1 MQGRVNKS
9 GMVHF
14 LLGLVSSRATGQLIG
29 LIAVLSIV
37 WFAGRIV
44 GLDTTDKKLIAMG
57 AVTAVFILF
66 IFIRWLWTKRSGDKL
81 ASELAS
87 HNAGSS
93 AELDEIKEKMQ
104 EALGSLKASHLGAG
118 YRGNTALYALPWYMI
133 IGPSATGKSTLFANS
148 GLHFPYSNSS
158 ELHIQGFGGT
168 RNCDWW
174 FSDQAILIDTA
185 GRYTTEQ
192 SENKEWL
199 SFLNLLKKYRPK
211 LPINGVMVAISVAD
225 VLTSDSEEIRH
236 HVKLVR
242 ERIEE
247 LITEL
252 GVIFPVYITFTKT
265 DLISGFEPFFND
277 LTEKEREQVWG
288 AYLLDISEDQQNDP
302 AEMFELRMEE
312 LYARLCEQRMGKVA
326 RERNEHR
333 KQLIL
338 DFPNQFKSA
347 STKLTEFVNLLF
359 KSNPYQEVP
368 WFAGVYFTSGTQE
381 GTPIERVNNGVRDQ
395 FGVVVVE
402 QKQESITQSYF
413 INRVFNDVIF
423 KLQDLTRGN
432 RKKRLVGRWL
442 KGLTVTTGL
451 ASIAAI
457 TALLIT
463 SYTSNQL
470 LLNQGEAR
478 VKAIV
483 EVNVNKAKDDQKLA
497 ATLALFEHYQELMSY
512 EQQLPWY
519 FIFGIYEGD
528 ETTQSVAT
536 VLFNQLNQLIT
547 LPAQKHV
554 LAQLKQ
560 HDGQW
565 NSDDPDARAGIRQ
578 TYYDALKLHLM
589 LSAHPEHK
597 EPDFAK
603 LQLLTFIGEHF
614 NIDLSA
620 KEDAPIYN
628 QLTALL
634 DLYLENVSADI
645 AQPGSIMFWQL
656 NETAV
661 YAARNNLNTQPE
673 AQPLYQQ
680 IMTSFAERKKALQ
693 LNQFMSANNRDV
705 LKSNFEIPYV
715 YTDAGWR
722 EYVYPEINRISRLV
736 FSGDWVM
743 GTSNE
748 EGQNAVDEAQADAL
762 AKAMRAYYFKDYGN
776 TWFEFLNSI
785 EVPAFRDLNDASIDF
800 ARLSSNDGPLIDLM
814 TLVNTNILLAD
825 EPSAVT
831 ANNDKI
837 ATLVAG
843 ASDAAQKK
851 VAKGKIAKQA
861 ISSKPDFSQMSTVRA
876 PELES
881 RFADLRRFTQ
891 NDENKR
897 SSDYMGQYISSL
909 SSIHSDIKAM
919 AASNEDDG
927 QAMSFVQDLLSGNN
941 QTNALQSSWI
951 IIESQTRALDPQTKE
966 TLDKLFK
973 APLQAGIATIMV
985 KARNQL
991 NEAWDNQVYTMY
1003 SNSIAGK
1010 YPFNLT
1016 GPDAAIADVSEF
1028 LNTETGILWNFINTQ
1043 LKPFMKVRRGVWK
1056 EKLWNGVGI
1065 GFNKELLSGLTK
1077 ANKVSR
1083 SLFTN
1088 GSDTAGFNFQMM
1100 PVPQRGIR
1108 ETFLGFSEQGYRY
1121 RNEPE
1126 EWRNFSWP
1134 GRGAAEKAVLYGL
1147 DNKGNR
1153 ISIEQDG
1160 PWALLKVLND
1170 ANVKWIKGTEFLAT
1184 WDLKDKSEHELKV
1197 QFSLKSGRNSGIFSK
1212 YMLTSFA
1219 LPNSLFSPSPQ
1230 FANANKNT
1238 VQ

>member
-9 GMVHF
+9 GLVHF

-29 LIAVLSIV
+29 LIAVLSII

-44 GLDTTDKKLIAMG
+44 GLDTTDKKLIAMA
-57 AVTAVFILF
+57 AVTAVFIVF

-104 EALGSLKASHLGAG
+104 EALSSLKASHLGAG

-148 GLHFPYSNSS
+148 GLHFPYSNSN

-199 SFLNLLKKYRPK
+199 SFLSLLKKYRPK

-225 VLTSDSEEIRH
+225 VLTSDSEEIRQ

-247 LITEL
+247 LITQL

-277 LTEKEREQVWG
+277 LTEKEREQVFG

-302 AEMFELRMEE
+302 AEMFEVRMGE
-312 LYARLCEQRMGKVA
+312 LYQRLCEQRLSKVA

-359 KSNPYQEVP
+359 KANPYQEVP

-381 GTPIERVNNGVRDQ
+381 GTPIERITNGVRDQ
-395 FGVVVVE
+395 FGAVVVE

-442 KGLTVTTGL
+442 KGLTVTSGL
-451 ASIAAI
+451 ASIAAV

-483 EVNVNKAKDDQKLA
+483 EANVNKAKDEQKLA
-497 ATLALFEHYQELMSY
+497 ATLDLFEHYQSLNNY
-512 EQQLPWY
+512 EKQLPWY

-528 ETTQSVAT
+528 ETLTSVSQ

-547 LPAQKHV
+547 LPAEKQT
-554 LAQLKQ
+554 LAQLKEFEAI
-560 HDGQW
+560 W
-565 NSDDPDARAGIRQ
+565 SADDADARAASRQ
-578 TYYDALKLHLM
+578 AYYDSLKLHLM

-597 EPDFAK
+597 DDDFAK
-603 LQLLTFIGEHF
+603 QQLLSFISQHF
-614 NIDLSA
+614 NIEIDAQADSPITSQLNDLV
-620 KEDAPIYN
+620 
-628 QLTALL
+628 
-634 DLYLENVSADI
+634 DLYLANISTDLEN
-645 AQPGSIMFWQL
+645 PGEILFWQN

-661 YAARNNLNTQPE
+661 LNARNSLNTQPE
-673 AQPLYQQ
+673 AEPLYQQ
-680 IMTSFAERKKALQ
+680 IISSFAERKKAIQ
-693 LNQFMSANNRDV
+693 LKQFMAAKNRDV
-705 LKSNFEIPYV
+705 LQSNFSIPYV
-715 YTDAGWR
+715 YTNAGWQ
-722 EYVYPEINRISRLV
+722 EYVYPEIKRISRLV

-748 EGQNAVDEAQADAL
+748 SGQNAVDEAQADAL
-762 AKAMRAYYFKDYGN
+762 AKAMRSYYFKDYGN
-776 TWFEFLNSI
+776 TWFAFLNSI
-785 EVPAFRDLNDASIDF
+785 KVPTFRDLNDASINF
-800 ARLSSNDGPLIDLM
+800 ARLSSTDGPLIDLM
-814 TLVNTNILLAD
+814 TLVNDNIVVAD
-825 EPSAVT
+825 KPSAVS

-837 ATLVAG
+837 ATILSG
-843 ASDAAQKK
+843 ATDTAAKK
-851 VAKGKIAKQA
+851 VAKGKLAKQVA
-861 ISSKPDFSQMSTVRA
+861 ERPDFSQVSTVRA
-876 PELES
+876 PELET
-881 RFADLRRFTQ
+881 RFADLRRFSQ
-891 NDENKR
+891 HDEDKQM
-897 SSDYMGQYISSL
+897 SDYMSQYVSSL

-919 AASNEDDG
+919 AASNEDDA
-927 QAMSFVQDLLSGNN
+927 QAMVFVQDLLSGNS
-941 QTNALQSSWI
+941 QDNALQSSWI
-951 IIESQTRALDPQTKE
+951 IIESQTRALDPETKD
-966 TLDKLFK
+966 TLDVLFK
-973 APLQAGIATIMV
+973 APLQSGIASIMA
-985 KARNQL
+985 KARSQL
-991 NEAWDNQVYTMY
+991 NEEWENQVYTMY

-1028 LNTETGILWNFINTQ
+1028 LNSETGVLWNFINSQ
-1043 LKPFMKVRRGVWK
+1043 LKPFMKVRRGVWE
-1056 EKLWNGVGI
+1056 EKQWNGVGI
-1065 GFNKELLSGLTK
+1065 GFNQELLDGLTK
-1077 ANKVSR
+1077 ANKVTR
-1083 SLFTN
+1083 SLFLN
-1088 GSDTAGFNFQMM
+1088 GSDAAGFNFQMM
-1100 PVPQRGIR
+1100 PVPQKGIR
-1108 ETFLGFSEQGYRY
+1108 ETYLGFSEQGYRY

-1134 GRGAAEKAVLYGL
+1134 GRGAAEKAILYGL
-1147 DNKGNR
+1147 DNAGR
-1153 ISIEQDG
+1153 RVTIEQDG
-1160 PWALLKVLND
+1160 PWALLKVLNE

-1184 WDLKDKSEHELKV
+1184 WELVDKSEQSLTV

-1219 LPNSLFSPSPQ
+1219 LPNSLFAPKPQ
-1230 FANANKNT
+1230 LAQASRAS

>member
-9 GMVHF
+9 GLVHF

-29 LIAVLSIV
+29 LIAVLSII

-44 GLDTTDKKLIAMG
+44 GLDTTDKKLIAMA
-57 AVTAVFILF
+57 AVTAVFIVF

-104 EALGSLKASHLGAG
+104 EALSSLKASHLGAG

-148 GLHFPYSNSS
+148 GLHFPYSNSN

-199 SFLNLLKKYRPK
+199 SFLSLLKKYRPK

-225 VLTSDSEEIRH
+225 VLTSDSEEIRQ

-247 LITEL
+247 LITQL

-277 LTEKEREQVWG
+277 LTEKEREQVFG

-302 AEMFELRMEE
+302 AEMFEVRMEE
-312 LYARLCEQRMGKVA
+312 LYQRLCEQRLSKVA

-359 KSNPYQEVP
+359 KANPYQEVP

-381 GTPIERVNNGVRDQ
+381 GTPIERITNGVRDQ
-395 FGVVVVE
+395 FGAVVVE

-442 KGLTVTTGL
+442 KGLTVTSGL
-451 ASIAAI
+451 ASIAAV

-483 EVNVNKAKDDQKLA
+483 EANVNKAKDEQKLA
-497 ATLALFEHYQELMSY
+497 ATLDLFEHYQSLNNY
-512 EQQLPWY
+512 EKQLPWY

-528 ETTQSVAT
+528 ETLTSVSQ

-547 LPAQKHV
+547 LPAEKQT
-554 LAQLKQ
+554 LAQLKEFEAI
-560 HDGQW
+560 W
-565 NSDDPDARAGIRQ
+565 SADDADARAASRQ
-578 TYYDALKLHLM
+578 AYYDALKLHLM

-597 EPDFAK
+597 DNEFAK
-603 LQLLTFIGEHF
+603 QQLLSFISQHF
-614 NIDLSA
+614 NIEIDAQADSPITSQLNDLV
-620 KEDAPIYN
+620 
-628 QLTALL
+628 
-634 DLYLENVSADI
+634 DLYLANISTDLEN
-645 AQPGSIMFWQL
+645 PGEILFWQN

-661 YAARNNLNTQPE
+661 LNARNSLNTQPE
-673 AQPLYQQ
+673 AEPLYQQ
-680 IMTSFAERKKALQ
+680 IISSFAERKKAIQ
-693 LNQFMSANNRDV
+693 LKQFMAAKNRDV
-705 LKSNFEIPYV
+705 LKSNFSIPYV
-715 YTDAGWR
+715 YTNAGWQ
-722 EYVYPEINRISRLV
+722 EYVYPEIKRISRLV

-748 EGQNAVDEAQADAL
+748 SGQNAVDEAQADAL
-762 AKAMRAYYFKDYGN
+762 AKAMRSYYFKDYGN
-776 TWFEFLNSI
+776 TWFAFLNSI
-785 EVPAFRDLNDASIDF
+785 KVPTFRDLNDASINF
-800 ARLSSNDGPLIDLM
+800 ARLSSTDGPLIDLM
-814 TLVNTNILLAD
+814 TLVNDNIVVAD
-825 EPSAVT
+825 KPSAVS

-837 ATLVAG
+837 ATILSG
-843 ASDAAQKK
+843 ATDTAAKK
-851 VAKGKIAKQA
+851 VAKGKLAKQVA
-861 ISSKPDFSQMSTVRA
+861 ERPDFSQVSTVRA
-876 PELES
+876 PELET
-881 RFADLRRFTQ
+881 RFADLRRFSQ
-891 NDENKR
+891 HDEDKQM
-897 SSDYMGQYISSL
+897 SDYMSQYISSL

-919 AASNEDDG
+919 AASNEDDA
-927 QAMSFVQDLLSGNN
+927 QAMVFVQDLLSGNS
-941 QTNALQSSWI
+941 QDNALQSSWI
-951 IIESQTRALDPQTKE
+951 IIESQTRALDPETKD
-966 TLDKLFK
+966 TLDVLFK
-973 APLQAGIATIMV
+973 APLQSGIASIMA
-985 KARNQL
+985 KARSQL
-991 NEAWDNQVYTMY
+991 NEEWENQVYTMY

-1028 LNTETGILWNFINTQ
+1028 LNSETGVLWNFINSQ
-1043 LKPFMKVRRGVWK
+1043 LKPFMKVRRGVWE
-1056 EKLWNGVGI
+1056 EKQWNGVGI
-1065 GFNKELLSGLTK
+1065 GFNQELLDGLTK
-1077 ANKVSR
+1077 ANKVTR
-1083 SLFTN
+1083 SLFLN
-1088 GSDTAGFNFQMM
+1088 GSDAAGFNFQMM
-1100 PVPQRGIR
+1100 PVPQKGIR
-1108 ETFLGFSEQGYRY
+1108 ETYLGFSEQGYRY

-1134 GRGAAEKAVLYGL
+1134 GRGAAEKAILYGL
-1147 DNKGNR
+1147 DNAGR
-1153 ISIEQDG
+1153 RVTIEQDG
-1160 PWALLKVLND
+1160 PWALLKVLNQ

-1184 WDLKDKSEHELKV
+1184 WELVDKSEQSLTV

-1219 LPNSLFSPSPQ
+1219 LPNSLFAPKPQ
-1230 FANANKNT
+1230 LAQASRAS

>member
-9 GMVHF
+9 GLVHF

-29 LIAVLSIV
+29 LIAVLSII

-44 GLDTTDKKLIAMG
+44 GLDTTDKKLIAMA
-57 AVTAVFILF
+57 AVTAVFIVF

-104 EALGSLKASHLGAG
+104 EALSSLKASHLGAG

-148 GLHFPYSNSS
+148 GLHFPYSNSN

-199 SFLNLLKKYRPK
+199 SFLSLLKKYRPK

-225 VLTSDSEEIRH
+225 VLTSDSEEIRQ

-247 LITEL
+247 LITQL

-277 LTEKEREQVWG
+277 LTEKEREQVFG

-302 AEMFELRMEE
+302 AEMFEVRMEE
-312 LYARLCEQRMGKVA
+312 LYQRLCEQRLSKVA

-359 KSNPYQEVP
+359 KANPYQEVP

-381 GTPIERVNNGVRDQ
+381 GTPIERITNGVRDQ
-395 FGVVVVE
+395 FGAVVVE

-442 KGLTVTTGL
+442 KGLTVTSGL
-451 ASIAAI
+451 ASIAAV

-483 EVNVNKAKDDQKLA
+483 EANVNKAKDEQKLA
-497 ATLALFEHYQELMSY
+497 ATLDLFEHYQSLNNY
-512 EQQLPWY
+512 EKQLPWY

-528 ETTQSVAT
+528 ETLTSVSQ

-547 LPAQKHV
+547 LPAEKQT
-554 LAQLKQ
+554 LAQLKEFEAI
-560 HDGQW
+560 W
-565 NSDDPDARAGIRQ
+565 SADDADARAASRQ
-578 TYYDALKLHLM
+578 AYYDALKLHLM

-597 EPDFAK
+597 DDEFAK
-603 LQLLTFIGEHF
+603 QQLLSFISQHF
-614 NIDLSA
+614 NIEIDAQADSPIISQLNDLV
-620 KEDAPIYN
+620 
-628 QLTALL
+628 
-634 DLYLENVSADI
+634 DLYLANISTDLEN
-645 AQPGSIMFWQL
+645 PGEILFWQN

-661 YAARNNLNTQPE
+661 LNARNSLNTQPE
-673 AQPLYQQ
+673 AEPLYQQ
-680 IMTSFAERKKALQ
+680 IISSFAERKKAIQ
-693 LNQFMSANNRDV
+693 LKQFMAAKNRDV
-705 LKSNFEIPYV
+705 LKSNFSIPYV
-715 YTDAGWR
+715 YTNAGWQ
-722 EYVYPEINRISRLV
+722 EYVYPEIKRISRLV

-748 EGQNAVDEAQADAL
+748 SGQNAVDEAQADAL
-762 AKAMRAYYFKDYGN
+762 AKAMRSYYFKDYGN
-776 TWFEFLNSI
+776 TWFAFLNSI
-785 EVPAFRDLNDASIDF
+785 KVPTFRDLNDASINF
-800 ARLSSNDGPLIDLM
+800 ARLSSTDGPLIDLM
-814 TLVNTNILLAD
+814 TLVNDNIVVAD
-825 EPSAVT
+825 KPSAVS

-837 ATLVAG
+837 ATILSG
-843 ASDAAQKK
+843 ATDTAAKK
-851 VAKGKIAKQA
+851 VAKGKLAKQVA
-861 ISSKPDFSQMSTVRA
+861 ERPDFSQVSTVRA
-876 PELES
+876 PELET
-881 RFADLRRFTQ
+881 RFADLRRFSQ
-891 NDENKR
+891 HDEDKQM
-897 SSDYMGQYISSL
+897 SDYMSQYISSL

-919 AASNEDDG
+919 AASNEDDA
-927 QAMSFVQDLLSGNN
+927 QAMVFVQDLLSGNS
-941 QTNALQSSWI
+941 QDNALQSSWI
-951 IIESQTRALDPQTKE
+951 IIESQTRALDPETKD
-966 TLDKLFK
+966 TLDVLFK
-973 APLQAGIATIMV
+973 APLQSGIASIMA
-985 KARNQL
+985 KARSQL
-991 NEAWDNQVYTMY
+991 NEEWENQVYTMY

-1028 LNTETGILWNFINTQ
+1028 LNSETGVLWNFINSQ
-1043 LKPFMKVRRGVWK
+1043 LKPFMKVRRGVWE
-1056 EKLWNGVGI
+1056 EKQWNGVGI
-1065 GFNKELLSGLTK
+1065 GFNQDLLDGLTK
-1077 ANKVSR
+1077 ANKVTR
-1083 SLFTN
+1083 SLFLN
-1088 GSDTAGFNFQMM
+1088 GSDAAGFNFQMM
-1100 PVPQRGIR
+1100 PVPQKGIR
-1108 ETFLGFSEQGYRY
+1108 ETYLGFSEQGYRY

-1134 GRGAAEKAVLYGL
+1134 GRGAAEKAILYGL
-1147 DNKGNR
+1147 DNAGR
-1153 ISIEQDG
+1153 RVTIEQDG
-1160 PWALLKVLND
+1160 PWALLKVLNE

-1184 WDLKDKSEHELKV
+1184 WELVDKSEQSLTV

-1219 LPNSLFSPSPQ
+1219 LPNSLFAPKPQ
-1230 FANANKNT
+1230 LAQASRAS

>member
-9 GMVHF
+9 GLVHF

-29 LIAVLSIV
+29 LIAVLSII

-44 GLDTTDKKLIAMG
+44 GLDTTDKKLIAMA
-57 AVTAVFILF
+57 AVTAVFIVF

-104 EALGSLKASHLGAG
+104 EALSSLKASHLGAG

-148 GLHFPYSNSS
+148 GLHFPYSNSN

-199 SFLNLLKKYRPK
+199 SFLSLLKKYRPK

-225 VLTSDSEEIRH
+225 VLTSDSEEIRQ

-247 LITEL
+247 LITQL

-277 LTEKEREQVWG
+277 LTEKEREQVFG

-302 AEMFELRMEE
+302 AEMFEVRMEE
-312 LYARLCEQRMGKVA
+312 LYQRLCEQRLSKVA

-359 KSNPYQEVP
+359 KANPYQEVP

-381 GTPIERVNNGVRDQ
+381 GTPIERITNGVRDQ
-395 FGVVVVE
+395 FGAVVVE

-413 INRVFNDVIF
+413 INRVFNDVVF

-442 KGLTVTTGL
+442 KGLTVTSGL
-451 ASIAAI
+451 ASIAAV

-483 EVNVNKAKDDQKLA
+483 EANVNKAKDEQKLA
-497 ATLALFEHYQELMSY
+497 ATLDLFEHYQSLNNY
-512 EQQLPWY
+512 EKQLPWY

-528 ETTQSVAT
+528 ETLTSVSQ

-547 LPAQKHV
+547 LPAEKQT
-554 LAQLKQ
+554 LAQLKEFEAI
-560 HDGQW
+560 W
-565 NSDDPDARAGIRQ
+565 SADDADARAASRQ
-578 TYYDALKLHLM
+578 AYYDALKLHLM

-597 EPDFAK
+597 DDEFAK
-603 LQLLTFIGEHF
+603 QQLLSFISQHF
-614 NIDLSA
+614 NIEIDAQADSPITSQLNDLV
-620 KEDAPIYN
+620 
-628 QLTALL
+628 
-634 DLYLENVSADI
+634 DLYLANISTDLEN
-645 AQPGSIMFWQL
+645 PGEILFWQN

-661 YAARNNLNTQPE
+661 LNARNSLNTQPE
-673 AQPLYQQ
+673 AEPLYQQ
-680 IMTSFAERKKALQ
+680 IISSFAERKKAIQ
-693 LNQFMSANNRDV
+693 LKQFMAAKNRDV
-705 LKSNFEIPYV
+705 LKSNFSIPYV
-715 YTDAGWR
+715 YTNAGWQ
-722 EYVYPEINRISRLV
+722 EYVYPEIKRISRLV

-748 EGQNAVDEAQADAL
+748 SGQNAVDEAQADAL
-762 AKAMRAYYFKDYGN
+762 AKAMRSYYFKDYGN
-776 TWFEFLNSI
+776 TWFAFLNSI
-785 EVPAFRDLNDASIDF
+785 KVPTFRDLNDASINF
-800 ARLSSNDGPLIDLM
+800 ARLSSTDGPLIDLM
-814 TLVNTNILLAD
+814 TLVNDNIVVAD
-825 EPSAVT
+825 KPSAVS

-837 ATLVAG
+837 ATILSG
-843 ASDAAQKK
+843 ATDTAAKK
-851 VAKGKIAKQA
+851 VAKGKLAKQVA
-861 ISSKPDFSQMSTVRA
+861 ERPDFSQVSTVRA
-876 PELES
+876 PELET
-881 RFADLRRFTQ
+881 RFADLRRFSQ
-891 NDENKR
+891 HDEDKQM
-897 SSDYMGQYISSL
+897 SDYMSQYISSL

-919 AASNEDDG
+919 AASNEDDA
-927 QAMSFVQDLLSGNN
+927 QAMVFVQDLLSGNS
-941 QTNALQSSWI
+941 QDNALQSSWI
-951 IIESQTRALDPQTKE
+951 IIESQTRALDPETKD
-966 TLDKLFK
+966 TLDVLFK
-973 APLQAGIATIMV
+973 APLQSGIASIMA
-985 KARNQL
+985 KARSQL
-991 NEAWDNQVYTMY
+991 NEEWENQVYTMY

-1028 LNTETGILWNFINTQ
+1028 LNSETGVLWNFINSQ
-1043 LKPFMKVRRGVWK
+1043 LKPFMKVRRGVWE
-1056 EKLWNGVGI
+1056 EKQWNGVGI
-1065 GFNKELLSGLTK
+1065 GFNQELLDGLTK
-1077 ANKVSR
+1077 ANKVTR
-1083 SLFTN
+1083 SLFLN
-1088 GSDTAGFNFQMM
+1088 GSDAAGFNFQMM
-1100 PVPQRGIR
+1100 PVPQKGIR
-1108 ETFLGFSEQGYRY
+1108 ETYLGFSEQGYRY

-1134 GRGAAEKAVLYGL
+1134 GRGAAEKAILYGL
-1147 DNKGNR
+1147 DNAGR
-1153 ISIEQDG
+1153 RVTIEQDG
-1160 PWALLKVLND
+1160 PWALLKVLNE

-1184 WDLKDKSEHELKV
+1184 WELVDKSEQSLTV

-1219 LPNSLFSPSPQ
+1219 LPNSLFAPKPQ
-1230 FANANKNT
+1230 LAQASRAS

>member
-9 GMVHF
+9 GLVHF

-29 LIAVLSIV
+29 LIAVLSII

-44 GLDTTDKKLIAMG
+44 GLDTTDKKLIAMA
-57 AVTAVFILF
+57 AVTAVFIVF

-104 EALGSLKASHLGAG
+104 EALSSLKASHLGAG

-148 GLHFPYSNSS
+148 GLHFPYSNSN

-199 SFLNLLKKYRPK
+199 SFLSLLKKYRPK

-225 VLTSDSEEIRH
+225 VLTSDSEEIRQ

-247 LITEL
+247 LITQL

-277 LTEKEREQVWG
+277 LTEKEREQVFG

-302 AEMFELRMEE
+302 AEMFEVRMEE
-312 LYARLCEQRMGKVA
+312 LYQRLCEQRLSKVA

-359 KSNPYQEVP
+359 KANPYQEVP

-381 GTPIERVNNGVRDQ
+381 GTPIERITNGVRDQ
-395 FGVVVVE
+395 FGAVVVE

-442 KGLTVTTGL
+442 KGLTVTSGL
-451 ASIAAI
+451 ASIAAV

-483 EVNVNKAKDDQKLA
+483 EANVNKAKDEQKLA
-497 ATLALFEHYQELMSY
+497 ATLDLFEHYQSLNNY
-512 EQQLPWY
+512 EEQLPWY

-528 ETTQSVAT
+528 ETLTSVSQ

-547 LPAQKHV
+547 LPAEKQT
-554 LAQLKQ
+554 LAQLKEFEAI
-560 HDGQW
+560 W
-565 NSDDPDARAGIRQ
+565 SADDADARAASRQ
-578 TYYDALKLHLM
+578 AYYDALKLHLM

-597 EPDFAK
+597 DDEFAK
-603 LQLLTFIGEHF
+603 QQLLSFISQHF
-614 NIDLSA
+614 NIEIDAQADSPITSQLNDLV
-620 KEDAPIYN
+620 
-628 QLTALL
+628 
-634 DLYLENVSADI
+634 DLYLANISTDLEN
-645 AQPGSIMFWQL
+645 PGEILFWQN

-661 YAARNNLNTQPE
+661 LNARNSLNTQPE
-673 AQPLYQQ
+673 AEPLYQQ
-680 IMTSFAERKKALQ
+680 IISSFAERKKAIQ
-693 LNQFMSANNRDV
+693 LKQFMAAKNRDV
-705 LKSNFEIPYV
+705 LKSNFSIPYV
-715 YTDAGWR
+715 YTNAGWQ
-722 EYVYPEINRISRLV
+722 EYVYPEIKRISRLV

-748 EGQNAVDEAQADAL
+748 SGQNVVDEAQADAL
-762 AKAMRAYYFKDYGN
+762 AKAMRSYYFKDYGN
-776 TWFEFLNSI
+776 TWFAFLNSI
-785 EVPAFRDLNDASIDF
+785 KVPTFRDLNDASINF
-800 ARLSSNDGPLIDLM
+800 ARLSSTDGPLIDLM
-814 TLVNTNILLAD
+814 TLVNDNIVVAD
-825 EPSAVT
+825 KPSAVS

-837 ATLVAG
+837 ATILSG
-843 ASDAAQKK
+843 ATDTAAKK
-851 VAKGKIAKQA
+851 VAKGKLAKQVA
-861 ISSKPDFSQMSTVRA
+861 ERPDFSQVSTVRA
-876 PELES
+876 PELET
-881 RFADLRRFTQ
+881 RFADLRRFSQ
-891 NDENKR
+891 HDEDKQM
-897 SSDYMGQYISSL
+897 SDYMSQYISSL

-919 AASNEDDG
+919 AASNEDDA
-927 QAMSFVQDLLSGNN
+927 QAMVFVQDLLSGNS
-941 QTNALQSSWI
+941 QDNALQSSWI
-951 IIESQTRALDPQTKE
+951 IIESQTRALDPETKD
-966 TLDKLFK
+966 TLDVLFK
-973 APLQAGIATIMV
+973 APLQSGIASIMA
-985 KARNQL
+985 KARSQL
-991 NEAWDNQVYTMY
+991 NEEWENQVYTMY

-1028 LNTETGILWNFINTQ
+1028 LNSETGVLWNFINSQ
-1043 LKPFMKVRRGVWK
+1043 LKPFMKVRRGVWE
-1056 EKLWNGVGI
+1056 EKQWNGVGI
-1065 GFNKELLSGLTK
+1065 GFNQELLDGLTK
-1077 ANKVSR
+1077 ANKVTR
-1083 SLFTN
+1083 SLFLN
-1088 GSDTAGFNFQMM
+1088 GSDAAGFNFQMM
-1100 PVPQRGIR
+1100 PVPQKGIR
-1108 ETFLGFSEQGYRY
+1108 ETYLGFSEQGYRY

-1134 GRGAAEKAVLYGL
+1134 GRGAAEKAILYGL
-1147 DNKGNR
+1147 DNAGR
-1153 ISIEQDG
+1153 RVTIEQDG
-1160 PWALLKVLND
+1160 PWALLKVLNQ

-1184 WDLKDKSEHELKV
+1184 WELVDKSEQSLTV

-1219 LPNSLFSPSPQ
+1219 LPNSLFAPKPQ
-1230 FANANKNT
+1230 LAQASRAS

>member
-9 GMVHF
+9 GLVHF

-29 LIAVLSIV
+29 LIAVLSII

-44 GLDTTDKKLIAMG
+44 GLDTTDKKLIAMA
-57 AVTAVFILF
+57 AVTAVFIVF

-104 EALGSLKASHLGAG
+104 EALSSLKASHLGAG

-148 GLHFPYSNSS
+148 GLHFPYSNSN

-199 SFLNLLKKYRPK
+199 SFLSLLKKYRPK

-225 VLTSDSEEIRH
+225 VLTSDSEEIRQ

-247 LITEL
+247 LITQL

-277 LTEKEREQVWG
+277 LTEKEREQVFG

-302 AEMFELRMEE
+302 AEMFEVRMEE
-312 LYARLCEQRMGKVA
+312 LYQRLCEQRLSKVA

-359 KSNPYQEVP
+359 KANPYQEVP

-381 GTPIERVNNGVRDQ
+381 GTPIERITNGVRDQ
-395 FGVVVVE
+395 FGAVVVE

-442 KGLTVTTGL
+442 KGLTVTSGL
-451 ASIAAI
+451 ASIAAV

-483 EVNVNKAKDDQKLA
+483 EANVNKAKDEQKLA
-497 ATLALFEHYQELMSY
+497 ATLDLFEHYQSLNNY
-512 EQQLPWY
+512 EKQLPWY

-528 ETTQSVAT
+528 ETLTSVSQ

-547 LPAQKHV
+547 LPAEKQT
-554 LAQLKQ
+554 LAQLKEFEAI
-560 HDGQW
+560 W
-565 NSDDPDARAGIRQ
+565 SADDADARAASRQ
-578 TYYDALKLHLM
+578 AYYDALKLHLM

-597 EPDFAK
+597 DNEFAK
-603 LQLLTFIGEHF
+603 QQLLSFISQHF
-614 NIDLSA
+614 NIEIDAQADSPITSQLNDLV
-620 KEDAPIYN
+620 
-628 QLTALL
+628 
-634 DLYLENVSADI
+634 DLYLANISTDLEN
-645 AQPGSIMFWQL
+645 PGEILFWQN

-661 YAARNNLNTQPE
+661 LNARNSLNTQPE
-673 AQPLYQQ
+673 AEPLYQQ
-680 IMTSFAERKKALQ
+680 IISSFAERKKAIQ
-693 LNQFMSANNRDV
+693 LKQFMAAKNRDV
-705 LKSNFEIPYV
+705 LKSNFSIPYV
-715 YTDAGWR
+715 YTNAGWQ
-722 EYVYPEINRISRLV
+722 EYVYPEIKRISRLV

-748 EGQNAVDEAQADAL
+748 SGQNAVDEAQADAL
-762 AKAMRAYYFKDYGN
+762 AKAMRSYYFKDYGN
-776 TWFEFLNSI
+776 TWFAFLNSI
-785 EVPAFRDLNDASIDF
+785 KVPTFRDLNDASINF
-800 ARLSSNDGPLIDLM
+800 ARLSSTDGPLIDLM
-814 TLVNTNILLAD
+814 TLVNDNIVVAD
-825 EPSAVT
+825 KPSAVS

-837 ATLVAG
+837 ATILSG
-843 ASDAAQKK
+843 ATDTAAKK
-851 VAKGKIAKQA
+851 VAKGKLAKQVA
-861 ISSKPDFSQMSTVRA
+861 ERPDFSQVSTVRA
-876 PELES
+876 PELET
-881 RFADLRRFTQ
+881 RFADLRRFSQ
-891 NDENKR
+891 HDEDKQM
-897 SSDYMGQYISSL
+897 SDYMSQYISSL

-919 AASNEDDG
+919 AASNEDDA
-927 QAMSFVQDLLSGNN
+927 QAMVFVQDLLSGNS
-941 QTNALQSSWI
+941 QDNALQSSWI
-951 IIESQTRALDPQTKE
+951 IIESQTRALDPETKD
-966 TLDKLFK
+966 TLDVLFK
-973 APLQAGIATIMV
+973 APLQSGIASIMA
-985 KARNQL
+985 KARSQL
-991 NEAWDNQVYTMY
+991 NEEWENQVYTMY

-1028 LNTETGILWNFINTQ
+1028 LNSETGVLWNFINSQ
-1043 LKPFMKVRRGVWK
+1043 LKPFMKVRRGVWE
-1056 EKLWNGVGI
+1056 EKQWNGVGI
-1065 GFNKELLSGLTK
+1065 GFNQELLDGLTK
-1077 ANKVSR
+1077 ANKVTR
-1083 SLFTN
+1083 SLFLN
-1088 GSDTAGFNFQMM
+1088 GSDAAGFNFQMM
-1100 PVPQRGIR
+1100 PVPQKGIR
-1108 ETFLGFSEQGYRY
+1108 ETYLGFSEQGYRY

-1134 GRGAAEKAVLYGL
+1134 GRGAAEKAILYGL
-1147 DNKGNR
+1147 DNAGR
-1153 ISIEQDG
+1153 RVTIEQDG
-1160 PWALLKVLND
+1160 PWALLKVLNE

-1184 WDLKDKSEHELKV
+1184 WELVDKSEQSLTV

-1219 LPNSLFSPSPQ
+1219 LPNSLFAPKPQ
-1230 FANANKNT
+1230 LAQASRAS

>member
-9 GMVHF
+9 GLVHF

-29 LIAVLSIV
+29 LIAVLSII

-44 GLDTTDKKLIAMG
+44 GLDTTDKKLIAMA
-57 AVTAVFILF
+57 AVTAVFIVF

-104 EALGSLKASHLGAG
+104 EALSSLKASHLGAG

-148 GLHFPYSNSS
+148 GLHFPYSNSN

-199 SFLNLLKKYRPK
+199 SFLSLLKKYRPK

-225 VLTSDSEEIRH
+225 VLTSDSEEIRQ

-247 LITEL
+247 LITQL

-277 LTEKEREQVWG
+277 LTEKEREQVFG

-302 AEMFELRMEE
+302 AEMFEVRMEE
-312 LYARLCEQRMGKVA
+312 LYQRLCEQRLSKVA

-359 KSNPYQEVP
+359 KANPYQEVP

-381 GTPIERVNNGVRDQ
+381 GTPIERITNGVRDQ
-395 FGVVVVE
+395 FGAVVVE

-442 KGLTVTTGL
+442 KGLTVTSGL
-451 ASIAAI
+451 ASIAAV

-483 EVNVNKAKDDQKLA
+483 EANVNKAKDEQKLA
-497 ATLALFEHYQELMSY
+497 ATLDLFEHYQSLNNY
-512 EQQLPWY
+512 EKQLPWY

-528 ETTQSVAT
+528 ETLTSVSQ

-547 LPAQKHV
+547 LPAEKQT
-554 LAQLKQ
+554 LAQLKEFEAI
-560 HDGQW
+560 W
-565 NSDDPDARAGIRQ
+565 SADDADARAASRQ
-578 TYYDALKLHLM
+578 AYYDALKLHLM

-597 EPDFAK
+597 DDEFAK
-603 LQLLTFIGEHF
+603 QQLLSFISQHF
-614 NIDLSA
+614 NIEIDAQADSPITSQLNDLV
-620 KEDAPIYN
+620 
-628 QLTALL
+628 
-634 DLYLENVSADI
+634 DLYLANISTDLEN
-645 AQPGSIMFWQL
+645 PGEILFWQN

-661 YAARNNLNTQPE
+661 LNARNSLNTQPE
-673 AQPLYQQ
+673 AEPLYQQ
-680 IMTSFAERKKALQ
+680 IISSFAERKKAIQ
-693 LNQFMSANNRDV
+693 LKQFMTAKNRDV
-705 LKSNFEIPYV
+705 LKSNFSIPYV
-715 YTDAGWR
+715 YTNAGWQ
-722 EYVYPEINRISRLV
+722 EYVYPEIKRISRLV

-748 EGQNAVDEAQADAL
+748 SGQNAVDEAQADAL
-762 AKAMRAYYFKDYGN
+762 AKAMRSYYFKDYGN
-776 TWFEFLNSI
+776 TWVAFLNSI
-785 EVPAFRDLNDASIDF
+785 KVPTFRDLNDASINF
-800 ARLSSNDGPLIDLM
+800 ARLSSTDGPLIDLM
-814 TLVNTNILLAD
+814 TLVNDNIVVAD
-825 EPSAVT
+825 KPSAVS

-837 ATLVAG
+837 ATILSG
-843 ASDAAQKK
+843 ATDTAAKK
-851 VAKGKIAKQA
+851 VAKGKLAKQVA
-861 ISSKPDFSQMSTVRA
+861 ERPDFSQVSTVRA
-876 PELES
+876 PELET
-881 RFADLRRFTQ
+881 RFADLRRFSQ
-891 NDENKR
+891 HDEDKQM
-897 SSDYMGQYISSL
+897 SDYMSQYISSL

-919 AASNEDDG
+919 AASNEDDA
-927 QAMSFVQDLLSGNN
+927 QAMVFVQDLLSGNS
-941 QTNALQSSWI
+941 QDNALQSSWI
-951 IIESQTRALDPQTKE
+951 IIESQTRALDPETKD
-966 TLDKLFK
+966 TLDVLFK
-973 APLQAGIATIMV
+973 APLQSGIASIMA
-985 KARNQL
+985 KARSQL
-991 NEAWDNQVYTMY
+991 NEEWENQVYTMY
-1003 SNSIAGK
+1003 SSSIAGK

-1028 LNTETGILWNFINTQ
+1028 LNSETGVLWNFINSQ
-1043 LKPFMKVRRGVWK
+1043 LKPFMKVRRGVWE
-1056 EKLWNGVGI
+1056 EKQWNGVGI
-1065 GFNKELLSGLTK
+1065 GFNQELLYGLTK
-1077 ANKVSR
+1077 ANKVTR
-1083 SLFTN
+1083 SLFLN
-1088 GSDTAGFNFQMM
+1088 GSDAAGFNFQMM
-1100 PVPQRGIR
+1100 PVPQKGIR
-1108 ETFLGFSEQGYRY
+1108 ETYLGFSEQGYRY

-1134 GRGAAEKAVLYGL
+1134 GRGAAEKAILYGL
-1147 DNKGNR
+1147 DNAGR
-1153 ISIEQDG
+1153 RVTIEQDG
-1160 PWALLKVLND
+1160 PWALLKVLNQ

-1184 WDLKDKSEHELKV
+1184 WELVDKSEQSLKV

-1219 LPNSLFSPSPQ
+1219 LPNSLFAPKPQ
-1230 FANANKNT
+1230 LAQASRAS

>member
-9 GMVHF
+9 GLVHF

-29 LIAVLSIV
+29 LIAVLSII

-44 GLDTTDKKLIAMG
+44 GLDTTDKKLIAMA
-57 AVTAVFILF
+57 AVTAVFIVF

-104 EALGSLKASHLGAG
+104 EALSSLKASHLGAG

-148 GLHFPYSNSS
+148 GLHFPYSNSN

-199 SFLNLLKKYRPK
+199 SFLSLLKKYRPK

-225 VLTSDSEEIRH
+225 VLTSDSEEIRQ

-247 LITEL
+247 LITQL

-277 LTEKEREQVWG
+277 LTEKEREQVFG

-302 AEMFELRMEE
+302 AEMFEVRMEE
-312 LYARLCEQRMGKVA
+312 LYQRLCEQRLSKVA

-359 KSNPYQEVP
+359 KANPYQEVP

-381 GTPIERVNNGVRDQ
+381 GTPIERITNGVRDQ
-395 FGVVVVE
+395 FGAVVVE

-442 KGLTVTTGL
+442 KGLTVTSGL
-451 ASIAAI
+451 ASIAAV

-483 EVNVNKAKDDQKLA
+483 EANVNKAKDEQKLA
-497 ATLALFEHYQELMSY
+497 ATLDLFEHYQSLNNY
-512 EQQLPWY
+512 EKQLPWY

-528 ETTQSVAT
+528 ETLTSVSQ

-547 LPAQKHV
+547 LPAEKQT
-554 LAQLKQ
+554 LAQLKEFEAI
-560 HDGQW
+560 W
-565 NSDDPDARAGIRQ
+565 SADDADARAASRQ
-578 TYYDALKLHLM
+578 AYYDALKLHLM

-597 EPDFAK
+597 DDEFAK
-603 LQLLTFIGEHF
+603 QQLLSFISQHF
-614 NIDLSA
+614 NIEIDAQADSPITSQLNDLV
-620 KEDAPIYN
+620 
-628 QLTALL
+628 
-634 DLYLENVSADI
+634 DLYLANISTDLEN
-645 AQPGSIMFWQL
+645 PGEILFWQN

-661 YAARNNLNTQPE
+661 LNARNSLNTQPE
-673 AQPLYQQ
+673 AEPLYQQ
-680 IMTSFAERKKALQ
+680 IISSFAERKKAIQ
-693 LNQFMSANNRDV
+693 LKQFMAAKNRDV
-705 LKSNFEIPYV
+705 LKSNFSIPYV
-715 YTDAGWR
+715 YTNAGWQ
-722 EYVYPEINRISRLV
+722 EYVYPEIKRISRLV

-748 EGQNAVDEAQADAL
+748 SGQNAVDEAQADAL
-762 AKAMRAYYFKDYGN
+762 AKAMRSYYFKDYGN
-776 TWFEFLNSI
+776 TWFAFLNSI
-785 EVPAFRDLNDASIDF
+785 KVPTFRDLNDASINF
-800 ARLSSNDGPLIDLM
+800 ARLSSTDGPLIDLM
-814 TLVNTNILLAD
+814 TLVNDNIVVAD
-825 EPSAVT
+825 KPSAVS

-837 ATLVAG
+837 ATILSG
-843 ASDAAQKK
+843 ATDTAAKK
-851 VAKGKIAKQA
+851 VAKGKLAKQVA
-861 ISSKPDFSQMSTVRA
+861 ERPDFSQVSTVRA
-876 PELES
+876 PELET
-881 RFADLRRFTQ
+881 RFADLRRFSQ
-891 NDENKR
+891 HDEDKQM
-897 SSDYMGQYISSL
+897 SDYMSQYVSSL

-919 AASNEDDG
+919 AASNEDDA
-927 QAMSFVQDLLSGNN
+927 QAMVFVQDLLSGNS
-941 QTNALQSSWI
+941 QDNALQSSWI
-951 IIESQTRALDPQTKE
+951 IIESQTRALDPETKD
-966 TLDKLFK
+966 TLDVLFK
-973 APLQAGIATIMV
+973 APLQSGIASIMA
-985 KARNQL
+985 KARSQL
-991 NEAWDNQVYTMY
+991 NEEWENQVYTMY
-1003 SNSIAGK
+1003 SSSIAGK

-1028 LNTETGILWNFINTQ
+1028 LNSETGVLWNFINSQ
-1043 LKPFMKVRRGVWK
+1043 LKPFMKVRRGVWE
-1056 EKLWNGVGI
+1056 EKQWNGVGI
-1065 GFNKELLSGLTK
+1065 GFNQELLDGLTK
-1077 ANKVSR
+1077 ANKVTR
-1083 SLFTN
+1083 SLFLN
-1088 GSDTAGFNFQMM
+1088 GSDAAGFNFQMM
-1100 PVPQRGIR
+1100 PVPQKGIR
-1108 ETFLGFSEQGYRY
+1108 ETYLGFSEQGYRY

-1134 GRGAAEKAVLYGL
+1134 GRGAAEKAILYGL
-1147 DNKGNR
+1147 DNAGR
-1153 ISIEQDG
+1153 RVTIEQDG
-1160 PWALLKVLND
+1160 PWALLKVLNE

-1184 WDLKDKSEHELKV
+1184 WELVDKSEQSLTV

-1219 LPNSLFSPSPQ
+1219 LPNSLFAPKPQ
-1230 FANANKNT
+1230 LAQASRAS

>member
-9 GMVHF
+9 GLVHF

-29 LIAVLSIV
+29 LIAVLSII

-44 GLDTTDKKLIAMG
+44 GLDTTDKKLIAMA
-57 AVTAVFILF
+57 AVTAVFIVF

-104 EALGSLKASHLGAG
+104 EALSSLKASHLGAG

-148 GLHFPYSNSS
+148 GLHFPYSNSN

-199 SFLNLLKKYRPK
+199 SFLSLLKKYRPK

-225 VLTSDSEEIRH
+225 VLTSDSEEIRQ

-247 LITEL
+247 LITQL

-277 LTEKEREQVWG
+277 LTEKEREQVFG

-302 AEMFELRMEE
+302 AEMFEVRMEE
-312 LYARLCEQRMGKVA
+312 LYQRLCEQRLSKVA

-359 KSNPYQEVP
+359 KANPYQEVP

-381 GTPIERVNNGVRDQ
+381 GTPIERITNGVRDQ
-395 FGVVVVE
+395 FGAVVVE

-442 KGLTVTTGL
+442 KGLTVTSGL
-451 ASIAAI
+451 ASIAAV

-483 EVNVNKAKDDQKLA
+483 EANVNKAKDEQKLA
-497 ATLALFEHYQELMSY
+497 ATLDLFEHYQSLNNY
-512 EQQLPWY
+512 EKQLPWY

-528 ETTQSVAT
+528 ETLTSVSQ

-547 LPAQKHV
+547 LPAEKQT
-554 LAQLKQ
+554 LAQLKEFEAI
-560 HDGQW
+560 W
-565 NSDDPDARAGIRQ
+565 SADDADARAASRQ
-578 TYYDALKLHLM
+578 AYYDALKLHLM

-597 EPDFAK
+597 DNEFAK
-603 LQLLTFIGEHF
+603 QQLLSFISQHF
-614 NIDLSA
+614 NIEIDAQADSPITSQLNDLV
-620 KEDAPIYN
+620 
-628 QLTALL
+628 
-634 DLYLENVSADI
+634 DLYLANISTDLEN
-645 AQPGSIMFWQL
+645 PGEILFWQN

-661 YAARNNLNTQPE
+661 LNARNSLNTQPE
-673 AQPLYQQ
+673 AEPLYQQ
-680 IMTSFAERKKALQ
+680 IISSFAERKKAIQ
-693 LNQFMSANNRDV
+693 LKQFMAAKNRDV
-705 LKSNFEIPYV
+705 LKSNFSIPYV
-715 YTDAGWR
+715 YTNAGWQ
-722 EYVYPEINRISRLV
+722 EYVYPEIKRISRLV

-748 EGQNAVDEAQADAL
+748 SGQNAVDEAQADAL
-762 AKAMRAYYFKDYGN
+762 AKAMRSYYFTDYGN
-776 TWFEFLNSI
+776 TWFAFLNSI
-785 EVPAFRDLNDASIDF
+785 KVPTFRDLNDASINF
-800 ARLSSNDGPLIDLM
+800 ARLSSTDGPLIDLM
-814 TLVNTNILLAD
+814 TLVNDNIVVAD
-825 EPSAVT
+825 KPSAVS

-837 ATLVAG
+837 ATILSG
-843 ASDAAQKK
+843 ATDTAAKK
-851 VAKGKIAKQA
+851 VAKGKLAKQVA
-861 ISSKPDFSQMSTVRA
+861 ERPDFSQVSTVRA
-876 PELES
+876 PELET
-881 RFADLRRFTQ
+881 RFADLRRFSQ
-891 NDENKR
+891 HDEDKQM
-897 SSDYMGQYISSL
+897 SDYMSQYISSL

-919 AASNEDDG
+919 AASNEDDA
-927 QAMSFVQDLLSGNN
+927 QAMVFVQDLLSGNS
-941 QTNALQSSWI
+941 QDNALQSSWI
-951 IIESQTRALDPQTKE
+951 IIESQTRALDPETKD
-966 TLDKLFK
+966 TLDVLFK
-973 APLQAGIATIMV
+973 APLQSGIASIMA
-985 KARNQL
+985 KARSQL
-991 NEAWDNQVYTMY
+991 NEEWENQVYTMY

-1028 LNTETGILWNFINTQ
+1028 LNSETGVLWNFINSQ
-1043 LKPFMKVRRGVWK
+1043 LKPFMKVRRGVWE
-1056 EKLWNGVGI
+1056 EKQWNGVGI
-1065 GFNKELLSGLTK
+1065 GFNQELLDGLTK
-1077 ANKVSR
+1077 ANKVTR
-1083 SLFTN
+1083 SLFLN
-1088 GSDTAGFNFQMM
+1088 GSDAAGFNFQMM
-1100 PVPQRGIR
+1100 PVPQKGIR
-1108 ETFLGFSEQGYRY
+1108 ETYLGFSEQGYRY

-1134 GRGAAEKAVLYGL
+1134 GRGAAEKAILYGL
-1147 DNKGNR
+1147 DNAGR
-1153 ISIEQDG
+1153 RVTIEQDG
-1160 PWALLKVLND
+1160 PWALLKVLNE

-1184 WDLKDKSEHELKV
+1184 WELVDKSEQSLTV

-1219 LPNSLFSPSPQ
+1219 LPNSLFAPKPQ
-1230 FANANKNT
+1230 LAQASRAS

>member
-9 GMVHF
+9 GLVHF

-29 LIAVLSIV
+29 LIAVLSII

-44 GLDTTDKKLIAMG
+44 GLDTTDKKLIAMA
-57 AVTAVFILF
+57 AVTAVFIVF

-104 EALGSLKASHLGAG
+104 EALSSLKASHLGAG

-148 GLHFPYSNSS
+148 GLHFPYSNSN

-199 SFLNLLKKYRPK
+199 SFLSLLKKYRPK

-225 VLTSDSEEIRH
+225 VLTSDSEEIRQ

-247 LITEL
+247 LITQL

-277 LTEKEREQVWG
+277 LTEKEREQVFG

-302 AEMFELRMEE
+302 AEMFEVRMEE
-312 LYARLCEQRMGKVA
+312 LYQRLCEQRLSKVA

-359 KSNPYQEVP
+359 KANPYQEVP

-381 GTPIERVNNGVRDQ
+381 GTPIERITNGVRDQ
-395 FGVVVVE
+395 FGAVVVE

-442 KGLTVTTGL
+442 KGLTVTSSL
-451 ASIAAI
+451 ASIAAV

-483 EVNVNKAKDDQKLA
+483 EANVNKAKDEQKLA
-497 ATLALFEHYQELMSY
+497 ATLDLFEHYQSLNNY
-512 EQQLPWY
+512 EEQLPWY

-528 ETTQSVAT
+528 ETLTSVSQ

-547 LPAQKHV
+547 LPAEKQT
-554 LAQLKQ
+554 LAQLKEFEAI
-560 HDGQW
+560 W
-565 NSDDPDARAGIRQ
+565 SADDADARAASRQ
-578 TYYDALKLHLM
+578 AYYDALKLHLM

-597 EPDFAK
+597 DDEFAK
-603 LQLLTFIGEHF
+603 QQLLSFISQHF
-614 NIDLSA
+614 NIEIDAQADSPITSQLNDLV
-620 KEDAPIYN
+620 
-628 QLTALL
+628 
-634 DLYLENVSADI
+634 DLYLANISTDLEN
-645 AQPGSIMFWQL
+645 PGEILFWQN

-661 YAARNNLNTQPE
+661 LNARNSLNTQPE
-673 AQPLYQQ
+673 AEPLYQQ
-680 IMTSFAERKKALQ
+680 IISSFAERKKAIQ
-693 LNQFMSANNRDV
+693 LKQFMAAKNRDV
-705 LKSNFEIPYV
+705 LKSNFSIPYV
-715 YTDAGWR
+715 YTNAGWQ
-722 EYVYPEINRISRLV
+722 EYVYPEIKRISRLV

-748 EGQNAVDEAQADAL
+748 SGQNAVDEAQADAL
-762 AKAMRAYYFKDYGN
+762 AKAMRSYYFKDYGN
-776 TWFEFLNSI
+776 TWFAFLNSI
-785 EVPAFRDLNDASIDF
+785 KVPTFRDLNDASINF
-800 ARLSSNDGPLIDLM
+800 ARLSSTDGPLIDLM
-814 TLVNTNILLAD
+814 TLVNDNIVVAD
-825 EPSAVT
+825 KPSAVS

-837 ATLVAG
+837 ATILSG
-843 ASDAAQKK
+843 ATDTAAKK
-851 VAKGKIAKQA
+851 VAKGKLAKQVA
-861 ISSKPDFSQMSTVRA
+861 ERPDFSQVSTVRA
-876 PELES
+876 PELET
-881 RFADLRRFTQ
+881 RFADLRRFSQ
-891 NDENKR
+891 HDEDKQM
-897 SSDYMGQYISSL
+897 SDYMSQYISSL

-919 AASNEDDG
+919 AASNEDDA
-927 QAMSFVQDLLSGNN
+927 QAMVFVQDLLSGNS
-941 QTNALQSSWI
+941 QDNALQSSWI
-951 IIESQTRALDPQTKE
+951 IIESQTRALDPETKD
-966 TLDKLFK
+966 TLDVLFK
-973 APLQAGIATIMV
+973 APLQSGIASIMA
-985 KARNQL
+985 KARSQL
-991 NEAWDNQVYTMY
+991 NEEWENQVYTMY

-1028 LNTETGILWNFINTQ
+1028 LNSETGVLWNFINSQ
-1043 LKPFMKVRRGVWK
+1043 LKPFMKVRRGVWE
-1056 EKLWNGVGI
+1056 EKQWNGVGI
-1065 GFNKELLSGLTK
+1065 GFNQELLDGLTK
-1077 ANKVSR
+1077 ANKVTR
-1083 SLFTN
+1083 SLFLN
-1088 GSDTAGFNFQMM
+1088 GSDAAGFNFQMM
-1100 PVPQRGIR
+1100 PVPQKGIR
-1108 ETFLGFSEQGYRY
+1108 ETYLGFSEQGYRY

-1134 GRGAAEKAVLYGL
+1134 GRGAAEKAILYGL
-1147 DNKGNR
+1147 DNAGR
-1153 ISIEQDG
+1153 RVTIEQDG
-1160 PWALLKVLND
+1160 PWALLKVLNE

-1184 WDLKDKSEHELKV
+1184 WELVDKSEQSLTV

-1219 LPNSLFSPSPQ
+1219 LPNSLFAPKPQ
-1230 FANANKNT
+1230 LAQASRAS

>member
-9 GMVHF
+9 GLVHF

-29 LIAVLSIV
+29 LIAVLSII

-44 GLDTTDKKLIAMG
+44 GLDTTDKKLIAMA
-57 AVTAVFILF
+57 AVTAVFIVF

-104 EALGSLKASHLGAG
+104 EALSSLKASHLGAG

-148 GLHFPYSNSS
+148 GLHFPYSNSN

-199 SFLNLLKKYRPK
+199 SFLSLLKKYRPK

-225 VLTSDSEEIRH
+225 VLTSDSEEIRQ

-247 LITEL
+247 LITQL

-277 LTEKEREQVWG
+277 LTEKEREQVFG

-302 AEMFELRMEE
+302 AEMFEVRMEE
-312 LYARLCEQRMGKVA
+312 LYQRLCEQRLSKVA

-359 KSNPYQEVP
+359 KANPYQEVP

-381 GTPIERVNNGVRDQ
+381 GTPIERITNGVRDQ
-395 FGVVVVE
+395 FGAVVVE

-442 KGLTVTTGL
+442 KGLTVTSGL
-451 ASIAAI
+451 ASIAAV

-483 EVNVNKAKDDQKLA
+483 EANVNKAKDEQKLA
-497 ATLALFEHYQELMSY
+497 ATLDLFEHYQSLNNY
-512 EQQLPWY
+512 EEQLPWY

-528 ETTQSVAT
+528 ETLTSVSQ

-547 LPAQKHV
+547 LPAEKQT
-554 LAQLKQ
+554 LAQLKEFEAI
-560 HDGQW
+560 W
-565 NSDDPDARAGIRQ
+565 SADDADARAASRQ
-578 TYYDALKLHLM
+578 AYYDALKLHLM

-597 EPDFAK
+597 DDEFAK
-603 LQLLTFIGEHF
+603 QQLLSFISQHF
-614 NIDLSA
+614 NIEIDAQADSPITSQLNDLV
-620 KEDAPIYN
+620 
-628 QLTALL
+628 
-634 DLYLENVSADI
+634 DLYLANISTDLEN
-645 AQPGSIMFWQL
+645 PGEMLFWQN

-661 YAARNNLNTQPE
+661 LNARNSLNTQPE
-673 AQPLYQQ
+673 AEPLYQQ
-680 IMTSFAERKKALQ
+680 IISSFAERKKAIQ
-693 LNQFMSANNRDV
+693 LKQFMAAKNRDV
-705 LKSNFEIPYV
+705 LKSNFSIPYV
-715 YTDAGWR
+715 YTNAGWQ
-722 EYVYPEINRISRLV
+722 EYVYPEIKRISRLV

-748 EGQNAVDEAQADAL
+748 SGQNAVDEAQADAL
-762 AKAMRAYYFKDYGN
+762 AKAMRSYYFKDYGN
-776 TWFEFLNSI
+776 TWFAFLNSI
-785 EVPAFRDLNDASIDF
+785 KVPTFRDLNDASINF
-800 ARLSSNDGPLIDLM
+800 ARLSSTDGPLIDLM
-814 TLVNTNILLAD
+814 TLVNDNIVVAD
-825 EPSAVT
+825 KPSAVS

-837 ATLVAG
+837 ATILSG
-843 ASDAAQKK
+843 ATDTAAKK
-851 VAKGKIAKQA
+851 VAKGKLAKQVA
-861 ISSKPDFSQMSTVRA
+861 ERPDFSQVSTVRA
-876 PELES
+876 PELET
-881 RFADLRRFTQ
+881 RFADLRRFSQ
-891 NDENKR
+891 HDEDKQM
-897 SSDYMGQYISSL
+897 SDYMSQYISSL

-919 AASNEDDG
+919 AASNEDDA
-927 QAMSFVQDLLSGNN
+927 QAMVFVQDLLSGNS
-941 QTNALQSSWI
+941 QDNALQSSWI
-951 IIESQTRALDPQTKE
+951 IIESQTRALDPETKD
-966 TLDKLFK
+966 TLDVLFK
-973 APLQAGIATIMV
+973 APLQSGIASIMA
-985 KARNQL
+985 KARSQL
-991 NEAWDNQVYTMY
+991 NEEWENQVYTMY

-1028 LNTETGILWNFINTQ
+1028 LNSETGVLWNFINSQ
-1043 LKPFMKVRRGVWK
+1043 LKPFMKVRRGVWE
-1056 EKLWNGVGI
+1056 EKQWNGVGI
-1065 GFNKELLSGLTK
+1065 GFNQELLDGLTK
-1077 ANKVSR
+1077 ANKVTR
-1083 SLFTN
+1083 SLFLN
-1088 GSDTAGFNFQMM
+1088 GSDAAGFNFQMM
-1100 PVPQRGIR
+1100 PVPQKGIR
-1108 ETFLGFSEQGYRY
+1108 ETYLGFSEQGYRY

-1134 GRGAAEKAVLYGL
+1134 GRGAAEKAILYGL
-1147 DNKGNR
+1147 DNAGR
-1153 ISIEQDG
+1153 RVTIEQDG
-1160 PWALLKVLND
+1160 PWALLKVLNE

-1184 WDLKDKSEHELKV
+1184 WELVDKSEQSLTV

-1219 LPNSLFSPSPQ
+1219 LPNSLFAPKPQ
-1230 FANANKNT
+1230 LAQASRAS

>member
-9 GMVHF
+9 GLVHF

-29 LIAVLSIV
+29 LIAVLSII

-44 GLDTTDKKLIAMG
+44 GLDTTDKKLIAMA
-57 AVTAVFILF
+57 AVTAVFIVF

-104 EALGSLKASHLGAG
+104 EALSSLKASHLGAG

-148 GLHFPYSNSS
+148 GLHFPYSNSN

-199 SFLNLLKKYRPK
+199 SFLSLLKKYRPK

-225 VLTSDSEEIRH
+225 VLTSDSEEIRQ

-247 LITEL
+247 LITQL

-277 LTEKEREQVWG
+277 LTEKEREQVFG

-302 AEMFELRMEE
+302 AEMFEVRMEE
-312 LYARLCEQRMGKVA
+312 LYQRLCEQRLSKVA

-359 KSNPYQEVP
+359 KANPYQEVP

-381 GTPIERVNNGVRDQ
+381 GTPIERITNGVRDQ
-395 FGVVVVE
+395 FGAVVVE

-442 KGLTVTTGL
+442 KGLTVTSGL
-451 ASIAAI
+451 ASIAAV

-483 EVNVNKAKDDQKLA
+483 EANVNKAKDEQKLA
-497 ATLALFEHYQELMSY
+497 ATLDLFEHYQSLNNY
-512 EQQLPWY
+512 EKQLPWY

-528 ETTQSVAT
+528 ETLTSVSQ

-547 LPAQKHV
+547 LPAEKQT
-554 LAQLKQ
+554 LAQLKEFEAI
-560 HDGQW
+560 W
-565 NSDDPDARAGIRQ
+565 SADDADARAASRQ
-578 TYYDALKLHLM
+578 AYYDALKLHLM

-597 EPDFAK
+597 DDEFAK
-603 LQLLTFIGEHF
+603 QQLLSFISQHF
-614 NIDLSA
+614 NIEIDAQADSPIISQLNDLV
-620 KEDAPIYN
+620 
-628 QLTALL
+628 
-634 DLYLENVSADI
+634 DLYLANISTDLEN
-645 AQPGSIMFWQL
+645 PGEILFWQN

-661 YAARNNLNTQPE
+661 LNARNSLNTQPE
-673 AQPLYQQ
+673 AEPLYQQ
-680 IMTSFAERKKALQ
+680 IISSFAERKKAIQ
-693 LNQFMSANNRDV
+693 LKQFMAAKNRDV
-705 LKSNFEIPYV
+705 LKSNFSIPYV
-715 YTDAGWR
+715 YTNAGWQ
-722 EYVYPEINRISRLV
+722 EYVYPEIKRISRLV

-748 EGQNAVDEAQADAL
+748 SGQNAVDEAQADAL
-762 AKAMRAYYFKDYGN
+762 AKAMRSYYFKDYGN
-776 TWFEFLNSI
+776 TWFAFLNSI
-785 EVPAFRDLNDASIDF
+785 KVPTFRDLNDASINF
-800 ARLSSNDGPLIDLM
+800 ARLSSTDGPLIDLM
-814 TLVNTNILLAD
+814 TLVNDNIVVAD
-825 EPSAVT
+825 KPSAVS

-837 ATLVAG
+837 ATILSG
-843 ASDAAQKK
+843 ATDTAAKK
-851 VAKGKIAKQA
+851 VAKGKLAKQVA
-861 ISSKPDFSQMSTVRA
+861 ERPDFSQVSTVRA
-876 PELES
+876 PELET
-881 RFADLRRFTQ
+881 RFADLRRFSQ
-891 NDENKR
+891 HDEDKQM
-897 SSDYMGQYISSL
+897 SDYMSQYISSL

-919 AASNEDDG
+919 AASNEDDA
-927 QAMSFVQDLLSGNN
+927 QAMVFVQDLLSGNS
-941 QTNALQSSWI
+941 QDNALQSSWI
-951 IIESQTRALDPQTKE
+951 IIESQTRALDPETKD
-966 TLDKLFK
+966 TLDVLFK
-973 APLQAGIATIMV
+973 APLQSGIASIMA
-985 KARNQL
+985 KARSQL
-991 NEAWDNQVYTMY
+991 NEEWENQVYTMY

-1028 LNTETGILWNFINTQ
+1028 LNSETGVLWNFINSQ
-1043 LKPFMKVRRGVWK
+1043 LKPFMKVRRGVWE
-1056 EKLWNGVGI
+1056 EKQWNGVGI
-1065 GFNKELLSGLTK
+1065 GFNQDLLDGLTK
-1077 ANKVSR
+1077 ANKVTR
-1083 SLFTN
+1083 SLFLN
-1088 GSDTAGFNFQMM
+1088 GSDAAGFNFQMM
-1100 PVPQRGIR
+1100 PVPQKGIR
-1108 ETFLGFSEQGYRY
+1108 ETYLGFSEQGYRY

-1134 GRGAAEKAVLYGL
+1134 GRGAAEKAILYGL
-1147 DNKGNR
+1147 DNAGR
-1153 ISIEQDG
+1153 RVTIEQDG
-1160 PWALLKVLND
+1160 PWALLKVLNQ

-1184 WDLKDKSEHELKV
+1184 WELVDKSEQSLTV

-1219 LPNSLFSPSPQ
+1219 LPNSLFAPKPQ
-1230 FANANKNT
+1230 LAQASRAS

>member
-9 GMVHF
+9 GLVHF

-29 LIAVLSIV
+29 LIAVLSII

-44 GLDTTDKKLIAMG
+44 GLDTTDKKLIAMA
-57 AVTAVFILF
+57 AVTAVFIVF

-104 EALGSLKASHLGAG
+104 EALSSLKASHLGAG

-148 GLHFPYSNSS
+148 GLHFPYSNSN

-199 SFLNLLKKYRPK
+199 SFLSLLKKYRPK

-225 VLTSDSEEIRH
+225 VLTSDSEEIRQ

-247 LITEL
+247 LITQL

-277 LTEKEREQVWG
+277 LTEKEREQVFG

-302 AEMFELRMEE
+302 AEMFEVRMEE
-312 LYARLCEQRMGKVA
+312 LYQRLCEQRLSKVA

-359 KSNPYQEVP
+359 KANPYQEVP

-381 GTPIERVNNGVRDQ
+381 GTPIERITNGVRDQ
-395 FGVVVVE
+395 FGAVVVE

-442 KGLTVTTGL
+442 KGLTVTSGL
-451 ASIAAI
+451 ASIAAV

-483 EVNVNKAKDDQKLA
+483 EANVNKAKDEQKLA
-497 ATLALFEHYQELMSY
+497 ATLDLFEHYQSLNNY
-512 EQQLPWY
+512 EEQLPWY

-528 ETTQSVAT
+528 ETLTSVSQ

-547 LPAQKHV
+547 LPAEKQT
-554 LAQLKQ
+554 LAQLKEFEAI
-560 HDGQW
+560 W
-565 NSDDPDARAGIRQ
+565 SADDADARAASRQ
-578 TYYDALKLHLM
+578 AYYDALKLHLM

-597 EPDFAK
+597 DDEFAK
-603 LQLLTFIGEHF
+603 QQLLSFISQHF
-614 NIDLSA
+614 NIEIDAQADSPITSQLNDLV
-620 KEDAPIYN
+620 
-628 QLTALL
+628 
-634 DLYLENVSADI
+634 DLYLANISTDLEN
-645 AQPGSIMFWQL
+645 PGEILFWQN

-661 YAARNNLNTQPE
+661 LNARNSLNTQPE
-673 AQPLYQQ
+673 AEPLYQQ
-680 IMTSFAERKKALQ
+680 IISSFAERKKAIQ
-693 LNQFMSANNRDV
+693 LKQFMAAKNRDV
-705 LKSNFEIPYV
+705 LKSNFSIPYV
-715 YTDAGWR
+715 YTNAGWQ
-722 EYVYPEINRISRLV
+722 EYVYPEIKRISRLV

-748 EGQNAVDEAQADAL
+748 SGQNAVDEAQADAL
-762 AKAMRAYYFKDYGN
+762 AKAMRSYYFKDYGN
-776 TWFEFLNSI
+776 TWFAFLNSI
-785 EVPAFRDLNDASIDF
+785 KVPTFRDLNDASINF
-800 ARLSSNDGPLIDLM
+800 ARLSSTDGPLIDLM
-814 TLVNTNILLAD
+814 TLVNDNIVVAD
-825 EPSAVT
+825 KPSAVS

-837 ATLVAG
+837 ATILSG
-843 ASDAAQKK
+843 ATDTAAKK
-851 VAKGKIAKQA
+851 VAKGKLAKQVA
-861 ISSKPDFSQMSTVRA
+861 ERPDFSQVSTVRA
-876 PELES
+876 PELET
-881 RFADLRRFTQ
+881 RFADLRRFSQ
-891 NDENKR
+891 HDEDKQM
-897 SSDYMGQYISSL
+897 SDYMSQYISSL

-919 AASNEDDG
+919 AASNEDDA
-927 QAMSFVQDLLSGNN
+927 QAMVFVQDLLSGNS
-941 QTNALQSSWI
+941 QDNALQSSWI
-951 IIESQTRALDPQTKE
+951 IIESQTRALDPETKD
-966 TLDKLFK
+966 TLDVLFK
-973 APLQAGIATIMV
+973 APLQSGIASIMA
-985 KARNQL
+985 KARSQL
-991 NEAWDNQVYTMY
+991 NEEWENQVYTMY
-1003 SNSIAGK
+1003 CNSIAGK

-1028 LNTETGILWNFINTQ
+1028 LNSETGVLWNFINSQ
-1043 LKPFMKVRRGVWK
+1043 LKPFMKVRRGVWE
-1056 EKLWNGVGI
+1056 EKQWNGVGI
-1065 GFNKELLSGLTK
+1065 GFNQELLDGLTK
-1077 ANKVSR
+1077 ANKVTR
-1083 SLFTN
+1083 SLFLN
-1088 GSDTAGFNFQMM
+1088 GSDAAGFNFQMM
-1100 PVPQRGIR
+1100 PVPQKGIR
-1108 ETFLGFSEQGYRY
+1108 ETYLGFSEQGYRY

-1134 GRGAAEKAVLYGL
+1134 GRGAAEKAILYGL
-1147 DNKGNR
+1147 DNAGR
-1153 ISIEQDG
+1153 RVTIEQDG
-1160 PWALLKVLND
+1160 PWALLKVLNE

-1184 WDLKDKSEHELKV
+1184 WELVDKSEQSLTV

-1219 LPNSLFSPSPQ
+1219 LPNSLFAPKPQ
-1230 FANANKNT
+1230 LAQASRAS

>member
-9 GMVHF
+9 GLVHF

-29 LIAVLSIV
+29 LIAVLSII

-44 GLDTTDKKLIAMG
+44 GLDTTDKKLIAMA
-57 AVTAVFILF
+57 AVTAVFIVF

-104 EALGSLKASHLGAG
+104 EALSSLKASHLGAG

-148 GLHFPYSNSS
+148 GLHFPYSNSN

-199 SFLNLLKKYRPK
+199 SFLSLLKKYRPK

-225 VLTSDSEEIRH
+225 VLTSDSEEIRQ

-247 LITEL
+247 LITQL

-277 LTEKEREQVWG
+277 LTEKEREQVFG

-302 AEMFELRMEE
+302 AEMFEVRMEE
-312 LYARLCEQRMGKVA
+312 LYQRLCEQRLSKVA

-359 KSNPYQEVP
+359 KANPYQEVP

-381 GTPIERVNNGVRDQ
+381 GTPIERITNGVRDQ
-395 FGVVVVE
+395 FGAVVVE

-442 KGLTVTTGL
+442 KGLTVTSGL
-451 ASIAAI
+451 ASIAAV

-483 EVNVNKAKDDQKLA
+483 EANVNKAKDEQKLA
-497 ATLALFEHYQELMSY
+497 ATLDLFEHYQSLNNY
-512 EQQLPWY
+512 EKQLPWY

-528 ETTQSVAT
+528 ETLTSVSQ

-547 LPAQKHV
+547 LPAEKQT
-554 LAQLKQ
+554 LAQLKEFEVI
-560 HDGQW
+560 W
-565 NSDDPDARAGIRQ
+565 SADDADARAASRQ
-578 TYYDALKLHLM
+578 AYYDALKLHLM

-597 EPDFAK
+597 DDEFAK
-603 LQLLTFIGEHF
+603 QQLLSFISQHF
-614 NIDLSA
+614 NIEIDAQADSPITLQLNDLV
-620 KEDAPIYN
+620 
-628 QLTALL
+628 
-634 DLYLENVSADI
+634 DLYLANISTDLEN
-645 AQPGSIMFWQL
+645 PGEILFWQN

-661 YAARNNLNTQPE
+661 LNARNSLNTQPE
-673 AQPLYQQ
+673 AEPLYQQ
-680 IMTSFAERKKALQ
+680 IISSFAERKKAIQ
-693 LNQFMSANNRDV
+693 LKQFMAAKNRDV
-705 LKSNFEIPYV
+705 LKSNFSIPYV
-715 YTDAGWR
+715 YTNAGWQ
-722 EYVYPEINRISRLV
+722 EYVYPEIKRISRLV

-748 EGQNAVDEAQADAL
+748 SGQNAVDEAQADAL
-762 AKAMRAYYFKDYGN
+762 AKAMRSYYFKDYGN
-776 TWFEFLNSI
+776 TWFAFLNSI
-785 EVPAFRDLNDASIDF
+785 KVPTFRDLNDASINF
-800 ARLSSNDGPLIDLM
+800 ARLSSTDGPLIDLM
-814 TLVNTNILLAD
+814 TLVNDNIVVAD
-825 EPSAVT
+825 KPSAVS

-837 ATLVAG
+837 ATILSG
-843 ASDAAQKK
+843 ATDTAAKK
-851 VAKGKIAKQA
+851 VAKGKLAKQVA
-861 ISSKPDFSQMSTVRA
+861 ERPDFSQVSTVRA
-876 PELES
+876 PELET
-881 RFADLRRFTQ
+881 RFADLRRFSQ
-891 NDENKR
+891 HDEDKQM
-897 SSDYMGQYISSL
+897 SDYMSQYISSL

-919 AASNEDDG
+919 AASNEDDA
-927 QAMSFVQDLLSGNN
+927 QAMVFVQDLLSGNS
-941 QTNALQSSWI
+941 QDNALQSSWI
-951 IIESQTRALDPQTKE
+951 IIESQTRALDPETKD
-966 TLDKLFK
+966 TLDVLFK
-973 APLQAGIATIMV
+973 APLQSGIASIMA
-985 KARNQL
+985 KARSQL
-991 NEAWDNQVYTMY
+991 NEEWENQVYTMY

-1028 LNTETGILWNFINTQ
+1028 LNSETGVLWNFINSQ
-1043 LKPFMKVRRGVWK
+1043 LKPFMKVRRGVWE
-1056 EKLWNGVGI
+1056 EKQWNGVGI
-1065 GFNKELLSGLTK
+1065 GFNQELLDGLTK
-1077 ANKVSR
+1077 ANKVTR
-1083 SLFTN
+1083 SLFLN
-1088 GSDTAGFNFQMM
+1088 GSDAAGFNFQMM
-1100 PVPQRGIR
+1100 PVPQKGIR
-1108 ETFLGFSEQGYRY
+1108 ETYLGFSEQGYRY

-1134 GRGAAEKAVLYGL
+1134 GRGAAEKAILYGL
-1147 DNKGNR
+1147 DNAGR
-1153 ISIEQDG
+1153 RVTIEQDG
-1160 PWALLKVLND
+1160 PWALLKVLNE

-1184 WDLKDKSEHELKV
+1184 WELVDKSEQSLTV

-1219 LPNSLFSPSPQ
+1219 LPNSLFAPKPQ
-1230 FANANKNT
+1230 LAQASRAS

>member
-9 GMVHF
+9 GLVHF

-29 LIAVLSIV
+29 LIAVLSII

-44 GLDTTDKKLIAMG
+44 GLDTTDKKLIAMA
-57 AVTAVFILF
+57 AVTAVFIVF

-104 EALGSLKASHLGAG
+104 EALSSLKASHLGAG

-148 GLHFPYSNSS
+148 GLHFPYSNSN

-199 SFLNLLKKYRPK
+199 SFLSLLKKYRPK

-225 VLTSDSEEIRH
+225 VLTSDSEEIRQ

-247 LITEL
+247 LITQL

-277 LTEKEREQVWG
+277 LTEKEREQVFG

-302 AEMFELRMEE
+302 AEMFEVRMEE
-312 LYARLCEQRMGKVA
+312 LYQRLCEQRLSKVA

-359 KSNPYQEVP
+359 KANPYQEVP

-381 GTPIERVNNGVRDQ
+381 GTPIERITNGVRDQ
-395 FGVVVVE
+395 FGAVVVE

-442 KGLTVTTGL
+442 KGLTVTSGL
-451 ASIAAI
+451 ASIAAV

-483 EVNVNKAKDDQKLA
+483 EANVNKAKDEQKLA
-497 ATLALFEHYQELMSY
+497 ATLDLFEHYQSLNNY
-512 EQQLPWY
+512 EKQLPWY

-528 ETTQSVAT
+528 ETLTSVSQ

-547 LPAQKHV
+547 LPAEKQT
-554 LAQLKQ
+554 LAQLKEFEAI
-560 HDGQW
+560 W
-565 NSDDPDARAGIRQ
+565 SADDADARAASRQ
-578 TYYDALKLHLM
+578 AYYDALKLHLM

-597 EPDFAK
+597 DNEFAK
-603 LQLLTFIGEHF
+603 QQILSFISQHF
-614 NIDLSA
+614 NIEIDAQADSAITSQLNDLV
-620 KEDAPIYN
+620 
-628 QLTALL
+628 
-634 DLYLENVSADI
+634 DLYLANISTDLEN
-645 AQPGSIMFWQL
+645 PGEILFWQN

-661 YAARNNLNTQPE
+661 LNARNSLNTQPE
-673 AQPLYQQ
+673 AEPLYQQ
-680 IMTSFAERKKALQ
+680 IISSFAERKKAIQ
-693 LNQFMSANNRDV
+693 LKQFMAAKNRDV
-705 LKSNFEIPYV
+705 LKSNFSIPYV
-715 YTDAGWR
+715 YTNAGWQ
-722 EYVYPEINRISRLV
+722 EYVYPEIKRISRLV

-748 EGQNAVDEAQADAL
+748 SGQNAVDEAQADAL
-762 AKAMRAYYFKDYGN
+762 AKAMRSYYFKDYGN
-776 TWFEFLNSI
+776 TWFAFLNSI
-785 EVPAFRDLNDASIDF
+785 KVPTFRDLNDASINF
-800 ARLSSNDGPLIDLM
+800 ARLSSTDGPLIDLM
-814 TLVNTNILLAD
+814 TLVNDNIVVAD
-825 EPSAVT
+825 KPSAVS

-837 ATLVAG
+837 ATILSG
-843 ASDAAQKK
+843 ATDTAAKK
-851 VAKGKIAKQA
+851 VAKGKLAKQVA
-861 ISSKPDFSQMSTVRA
+861 ERPDFSQVSTVRA
-876 PELES
+876 PELET
-881 RFADLRRFTQ
+881 RFADLRRFSQ
-891 NDENKR
+891 HDEDKQM
-897 SSDYMGQYISSL
+897 SDYMSQYISSL

-919 AASNEDDG
+919 AASNEDDA
-927 QAMSFVQDLLSGNN
+927 QAMVFVQDLLSGNS
-941 QTNALQSSWI
+941 QDNALQSSWI
-951 IIESQTRALDPQTKE
+951 IIESQTRALDPETKD
-966 TLDKLFK
+966 TLDVLFK
-973 APLQAGIATIMV
+973 APLQSGIASIMA
-985 KARNQL
+985 KARSQL
-991 NEAWDNQVYTMY
+991 NEEWENQVYTMY

-1028 LNTETGILWNFINTQ
+1028 LNSETGVLWNFINSQ
-1043 LKPFMKVRRGVWK
+1043 LKPFMKVRRGVWE
-1056 EKLWNGVGI
+1056 EKQWNGVGI
-1065 GFNKELLSGLTK
+1065 GFNQELLDGLTK
-1077 ANKVSR
+1077 ANKVTR
-1083 SLFTN
+1083 SLFLN
-1088 GSDTAGFNFQMM
+1088 GSDAAGFNFQMM
-1100 PVPQRGIR
+1100 PVPQKGIR
-1108 ETFLGFSEQGYRY
+1108 ETYLGFSEQGYRY

-1134 GRGAAEKAVLYGL
+1134 GRGAAEKAILYGL
-1147 DNKGNR
+1147 DNAGR
-1153 ISIEQDG
+1153 RVTIEQDG
-1160 PWALLKVLND
+1160 PWALLKVLNE

-1184 WDLKDKSEHELKV
+1184 WELVDKSEQSLTV

-1219 LPNSLFSPSPQ
+1219 LPNSLFAPKPQ
-1230 FANANKNT
+1230 LAQASRAS

>member
-9 GMVHF
+9 GLVHF

-29 LIAVLSIV
+29 LIAVLSII

-44 GLDTTDKKLIAMG
+44 GLDTTDKKLIAMA
-57 AVTAVFILF
+57 AVTAVFIVF

-104 EALGSLKASHLGAG
+104 EALSSLKASHLGAG

-148 GLHFPYSNSS
+148 GLHFPYSNSN

-199 SFLNLLKKYRPK
+199 SFLSLLKKYRPK

-225 VLTSDSEEIRH
+225 VLTSDSEEIRQ

-247 LITEL
+247 LITQL

-277 LTEKEREQVWG
+277 LTEKEREQVFG

-302 AEMFELRMEE
+302 AEMFEVRMEE
-312 LYARLCEQRMGKVA
+312 LYQRLCEQRLSKVA

-359 KSNPYQEVP
+359 KANPYQEVP

-381 GTPIERVNNGVRDQ
+381 GTPIERITNGVRDQ
-395 FGVVVVE
+395 FGAVVVE

-442 KGLTVTTGL
+442 KGLTVTSGL
-451 ASIAAI
+451 ASIAAV

-483 EVNVNKAKDDQKLA
+483 EANVNKAKDEQKLA
-497 ATLALFEHYQELMSY
+497 ATLDLFEHYQSLNNY
-512 EQQLPWY
+512 EEQLPWY

-528 ETTQSVAT
+528 ETLTSVSQ

-547 LPAQKHV
+547 LPAEKQT
-554 LAQLKQ
+554 LAQLKEFEAI
-560 HDGQW
+560 W
-565 NSDDPDARAGIRQ
+565 SADDADARAASRQ
-578 TYYDALKLHLM
+578 AYYDALKLHLM

-597 EPDFAK
+597 DDEFAK
-603 LQLLTFIGEHF
+603 QQLLSFISQHF
-614 NIDLSA
+614 NIEIDAQADSPITSQLNDLV
-620 KEDAPIYN
+620 
-628 QLTALL
+628 
-634 DLYLENVSADI
+634 DLYLANISTDLEN
-645 AQPGSIMFWQL
+645 PGEILFWQN

-661 YAARNNLNTQPE
+661 LNARNSLNTQPE
-673 AQPLYQQ
+673 AEPLYQQ
-680 IMTSFAERKKALQ
+680 IISSFAERKKAIQ
-693 LNQFMSANNRDV
+693 LKQFMAAKNRDV
-705 LKSNFEIPYV
+705 LKSNFSIPYV
-715 YTDAGWR
+715 YTNAGWQ
-722 EYVYPEINRISRLV
+722 EYVYPEIKRISRLV

-748 EGQNAVDEAQADAL
+748 SGQNAVDEAQADAL
-762 AKAMRAYYFKDYGN
+762 AKAMRSYYFKDYGN
-776 TWFEFLNSI
+776 TWFAFLNSI
-785 EVPAFRDLNDASIDF
+785 KVPTFRDLNDASINF
-800 ARLSSNDGPLIDLM
+800 ARLSSTDGPLIDLM
-814 TLVNTNILLAD
+814 TLVNDNIVVAD
-825 EPSAVT
+825 KPSAVS

-837 ATLVAG
+837 ATILSG
-843 ASDAAQKK
+843 ATDTAAKK
-851 VAKGKIAKQA
+851 VAKGKLAKQVA
-861 ISSKPDFSQMSTVRA
+861 ERPDFSQVSTVRA
-876 PELES
+876 PELET
-881 RFADLRRFTQ
+881 RFADLRRFSQ
-891 NDENKR
+891 HDEDKQM
-897 SSDYMGQYISSL
+897 SDYMSQYISSL

-919 AASNEDDG
+919 AASNEDDA
-927 QAMSFVQDLLSGNN
+927 QAMVFVQDLLSGNS
-941 QTNALQSSWI
+941 QDNALQSSWI
-951 IIESQTRALDPQTKE
+951 IIESQTRALDPETKD
-966 TLDKLFK
+966 TLDVLFK
-973 APLQAGIATIMV
+973 APLQSGIASIMA
-985 KARNQL
+985 KARSQL
-991 NEAWDNQVYTMY
+991 NEEWENQVYTMY

-1028 LNTETGILWNFINTQ
+1028 LNSETGVLWNFINSQ
-1043 LKPFMKVRRGVWK
+1043 LKPFMKVRRGVWE
-1056 EKLWNGVGI
+1056 EKQWNGVGI
-1065 GFNKELLSGLTK
+1065 GFNQELLDGLTK
-1077 ANKVSR
+1077 ANKVTR
-1083 SLFTN
+1083 SLFLN
-1088 GSDTAGFNFQMM
+1088 GSDAAGFNFQMM
-1100 PVPQRGIR
+1100 PVPQKGIR
-1108 ETFLGFSEQGYRY
+1108 ETYLGFSEQGYRY

-1134 GRGAAEKAVLYGL
+1134 GRGAAEKAILYGL
-1147 DNKGNR
+1147 DNAGR
-1153 ISIEQDG
+1153 RVTIEQDG
-1160 PWALLKVLND
+1160 PWALLKVLNQ
-1170 ANVKWIKGTEFLAT
+1170 ANV
-1184 WDLKDKSEHELKV
+1184 
-1197 QFSLKSGRNSGIFSK
+1197 
-1212 YMLTSFA
+1212 
-1219 LPNSLFSPSPQ
+1219 
-1230 FANANKNT
+1230 
-1238 VQ
+1238 

>member
-9 GMVHF
+9 GLVHF

-37 WFAGRIV
+37 WFAGRMV

-93 AELDEIKEKMQ
+93 AELDEIKDKMQ

-133 IGPSATGKSTLFANS
+133 IGPSAAGKSTLFANS

-199 SFLNLLKKYRPK
+199 SFLSLLKKYRPK

-225 VLTSDSEEIRH
+225 VLTSDSEEIRQ

-247 LITEL
+247 LITQL

-265 DLISGFEPFFND
+265 DLISGFEPFFSD
-277 LTEKEREQVWG
+277 LSEQEREQVFG
-288 AYLLDISEDQQNDP
+288 AYLLDISEDQKNDP
-302 AEMFELRMEE
+302 AEMFEVRMQD
-312 LYARLCEQRMGKVA
+312 LYERLCEQRLSKVA

-381 GTPIERVNNGVRDQ
+381 GTPIERITNGVRDQ
-395 FGVVVVE
+395 FGAVIVE

-442 KGLTVTTGL
+442 KGLTVTSGL

-478 VKAIV
+478 VKAVV
-483 EVNVNKAKDDQKLA
+483 EASVNKAKDEQKLA
-497 ATLALFEHYQELMSY
+497 ATLALFDHYGQLRSY
-512 EQQLPWY
+512 EDSLPWY

-528 ETTQSVAT
+528 ETLDSVAN
-536 VLFNQLNQLIT
+536 VLFNQMNQLIT
-547 LPAQKHV
+547 YPGEERLLTQI
-554 LAQLKQ
+554 KQ
-560 HDGQW
+560 YETQW
-565 NSDDPDARAGIRQ
+565 LEDEGEAKATIRQ
-578 TYYDALKLHLM
+578 AYYDALKMHLM
-589 LSAHPEHK
+589 MSTNPENMSP
-597 EPDFAK
+597 EFAK
-603 LQLLTFIGEHF
+603 EQLLTFIAEHF
-614 NIDLSA
+614 NIDINA
-620 KEDAPIYN
+620 EEQAPIYT
-628 QLTALL
+628 QLSSLV
-634 DLYLENVSADI
+634 DMYLENMGNDI
-645 AQPGSIMFWQL
+645 EQAGNIVFWQS
-656 NETAV
+656 NETSIAL
-661 YAARNNLNTQPE
+661 ARENLNTQPE
-673 AQPLYQQ
+673 AFPLYQQ
-680 IMTSFAERKKALQ
+680 VITSFAERKKPLL
-693 LNQFMSANNRDV
+693 LNNFMASKNRDV
-705 LKSNFEIPYV
+705 FKSKYKIPYV
-715 YTDAGWR
+715 YTNLGWE
-722 EYVYPEINRISRLV
+722 EYVFPEIKRISRLV

-743 GTSNE
+743 GTSNDS
-748 EGQNAVDEAQADAL
+748 GQNVVDEAQAETL

-776 TWFEFLNSI
+776 TWFEFLDS
-785 EVPAFRDLNDASIDF
+785 VKMPAFRDLNDASIDF
-800 ARLSSNDGPLIDLM
+800 ARLSSMDGPFNDLM
-814 TLVNTNILLAD
+814 KLVSDNITPAD
-825 EPSAVT
+825 APLKSQASIGKT
-831 ANNDKI
+831 
-837 ATLVAG
+837 
-843 ASDAAQKK
+843 ASD
-851 VAKGKIAKQA
+851 VANKLALNTPTITQ
-861 ISSKPDFSQMSTVRA
+861 ISTVRA

-881 RFADLRRFTQ
+881 RFADLRRFAQ
-891 NDENKR
+891 ANAQEN
-897 SSDYMGQYISSL
+897 SSDYLRQYISSL

-919 AASNEDDG
+919 AASNEDDA
-927 QAMSFVQDLLSGNN
+927 QAMIFAQELLSGNS
-941 QTNALQSSWI
+941 QSNALQSSWI

-966 TLDKLFK
+966 TLDALFK
-973 APLQAGIATIMV
+973 APLHAGIATIMA
-985 KARNQL
+985 KARTQL
-991 NEAWDNQVYTMY
+991 NQEWENQVYTMY
-1003 SNSIAGK
+1003 NSSLAGK

-1028 LNTETGILWNFINTQ
+1028 LNAETGILWGFINTQ
-1043 LKPFMKVRRGVWK
+1043 LKPFMKVRRGVWE
-1056 EKLWNGVGI
+1056 EKQWNGVGI
-1065 GFNKELLSGLTK
+1065 GFSPQLLDGLTK
-1077 ANKVSR
+1077 ATKVTR
-1083 SLFTN
+1083 SLFVN
-1088 GSDTAGFNFQMM
+1088 GADSAGFTFQMM
-1100 PVPQRGIR
+1100 PVPVRGIR
-1108 ETFLGFSEQGYRY
+1108 ETYLGFSEQGYRY

-1147 DNKGNR
+1147 DNKGRR
-1153 ISIEQDG
+1153 ISIAQDG
-1160 PWALLKVLND
+1160 PWALLKVLNS

-1184 WDLKDKSEHELKV
+1184 WELKDKSEEPLTV

-1219 LPNSLFSPSPQ
+1219 LPSNLFSQTPTLAQSQ
-1230 FANANKNT
+1230 SRT
-1238 VQ
+1238 MQ

>member
-9 GMVHF
+9 GLVHF

-37 WFAGRIV
+37 WFAGRMV

-93 AELDEIKEKMQ
+93 AELDEIKDKMQ

-133 IGPSATGKSTLFANS
+133 IGPSAAGKSTLFANS

-199 SFLNLLKKYRPK
+199 SFLSLLKKYRPK

-225 VLTSDSEEIRH
+225 VLTSDSEEIRQ

-247 LITEL
+247 LITQL

-265 DLISGFEPFFND
+265 DLISGFEPFFSD
-277 LTEKEREQVWG
+277 LSEQEREQVFG
-288 AYLLDISEDQQNDP
+288 AYLLDISEDQKNDP
-302 AEMFELRMEE
+302 AEMFEVRMQD
-312 LYARLCEQRMGKVA
+312 LYERLCEQRLSKVA

-381 GTPIERVNNGVRDQ
+381 GTPIERITNGVRDQ
-395 FGVVVVE
+395 FGAVIVE

-442 KGLTVTTGL
+442 KGLTVTSGL

-478 VKAIV
+478 VKAVV
-483 EVNVNKAKDDQKLA
+483 EASVNKAKDEQKLA
-497 ATLALFEHYQELMSY
+497 ATLALFDHYGQLRSY
-512 EQQLPWY
+512 EDSLPWY

-528 ETTQSVAT
+528 ETLDSVAN
-536 VLFNQLNQLIT
+536 VLFNQMNQLIT
-547 LPAQKHV
+547 YPGEERLLTQI
-554 LAQLKQ
+554 KQ
-560 HDGQW
+560 YETQW
-565 NSDDPDARAGIRQ
+565 FDNEGEAKATIRQ
-578 TYYDALKLHLM
+578 QYYDALKMHLM
-589 LSAHPEHK
+589 MSTNPEHIST
-597 EPDFAK
+597 EFAK
-603 LQLLTFIGEHF
+603 EQLLNFIAEHF
-614 NIDLSA
+614 HIDINA
-620 KEDAPIYN
+620 QEQAPIYT
-628 QLTALL
+628 QLSSLV
-634 DLYLENVSADI
+634 DMYLQNMGNDI
-645 AQPGSIMFWQL
+645 EQPGKIAFWQA
-656 NETAV
+656 NETSIAL
-661 YAARNNLNTQPE
+661 ARDNLNTQPE
-673 AQPLYQQ
+673 AFPLYQQ
-680 IMTSFAERKKALQ
+680 VITSFAERKKPLL
-693 LNQFMSANNRDV
+693 LNDFMISKNRDV
-705 LKSNFEIPYV
+705 FKSKYKIPYV
-715 YTDAGWR
+715 YTNLGWQ
-722 EYVYPEINRISRLV
+722 EYVFPEIKRISRLV

-743 GTSNE
+743 GSSDEN
-748 EGQNAVDEAQADAL
+748 GQNVVDEAQAETL

-776 TWFEFLNSI
+776 TWFAFIDSI
-785 EVPAFRDLNDASIDF
+785 KVPAFRDLNDASIDF
-800 ARLSSNDGPLIDLM
+800 ARLSSMDGPFNDLM
-814 TLVNTNILLAD
+814 KLINDNITLAD
-825 EPSAVT
+825 APLKSQASIGKT
-831 ANNDKI
+831 AAD
-837 ATLVAG
+837 VANKL
-843 ASDAAQKK
+843 ALNTPT
-851 VAKGKIAKQA
+851 IT
-861 ISSKPDFSQMSTVRA
+861 QMSTVRA

-881 RFADLRRFTQ
+881 RFADLRRFAQ
-891 NDENKR
+891 PNEDKN
-897 SSDYMGQYISSL
+897 SSDYLRQYISSL

-919 AASNEDDG
+919 AASNEDDA
-927 QAMSFVQDLLSGNN
+927 QAMIFAQDLLSGNS
-941 QTNALQSSWI
+941 QSNALQSSWI

-973 APLQAGIATIMV
+973 APLHGGIATIMA
-985 KARNQL
+985 KARTQL
-991 NEAWDNQVYTMY
+991 NQEWENQVYTMY
-1003 SNSIAGK
+1003 NSSLAGK

-1028 LNTETGILWNFINTQ
+1028 LNSESGILWSFINTQ
-1043 LKPFMKVRRGVWK
+1043 LKPFMKVRRGVWE
-1056 EKLWNGVGI
+1056 EKQWNGVGI
-1065 GFNKELLSGLTK
+1065 GFSAQLLDGLTK
-1077 ANKVSR
+1077 ANKVTR
-1083 SLFTN
+1083 SLFSN
-1088 GSDTAGFNFQMM
+1088 GADSAGFTFQMM
-1100 PVPQRGIR
+1100 PVPHRGIR
-1108 ETFLGFSEQGYRY
+1108 ETYLGFSEQGYRY

-1147 DNKGNR
+1147 DNKGRR

-1160 PWALLKVLND
+1160 PWALLKVLNS
-1170 ANVKWIKGTEFLAT
+1170 ASVKWIKGTEFLAT
-1184 WDLKDKSEHELKV
+1184 WELKDKSDEVLTVK
-1197 QFSLKSGRNSGIFSK
+1197 FSLKSGRNSGIFSK

-1219 LPNSLFSPSPQ
+1219 LPSSLFSQSPSLAQ
-1230 FANANKNT
+1230 SQSRT
-1238 VQ
+1238 MQ

>member
-9 GMVHF
+9 GLVHF

-29 LIAVLSIV
+29 LIAVLSII

-44 GLDTTDKKLIAMG
+44 GLDTTDKKLIAMA
-57 AVTAVFILF
+57 AVTAVFIVF

-104 EALGSLKASHLGAG
+104 EALSSLKASHLGAG

-148 GLHFPYSNSS
+148 GLHFPYSNSN

-199 SFLNLLKKYRPK
+199 SFLSLLKKYRPK

-225 VLTSDSEEIRH
+225 VLTSDSEEIRQ

-247 LITEL
+247 LITQL

-277 LTEKEREQVWG
+277 LTEKEREQVFG

-302 AEMFELRMEE
+302 AEMFEVRMEE
-312 LYARLCEQRMGKVA
+312 LYQRLCEQRLSKVA

-359 KSNPYQEVP
+359 KANPYQEVP

-381 GTPIERVNNGVRDQ
+381 GTPIERITNGVRDQ
-395 FGVVVVE
+395 FGAVVVE

-442 KGLTVTTGL
+442 KGLTVTSGL
-451 ASIAAI
+451 ASIAAV

-483 EVNVNKAKDDQKLA
+483 EANVNKAKDEQKLA
-497 ATLALFEHYQELMSY
+497 ATLDLFEHYQSLNNY
-512 EQQLPWY
+512 EKQLPWY

-528 ETTQSVAT
+528 ETLTSVSQ

-547 LPAQKHV
+547 LPAEKQT
-554 LAQLKQ
+554 LAQLKEFEAI
-560 HDGQW
+560 W
-565 NSDDPDARAGIRQ
+565 SADDADARAASRQ
-578 TYYDALKLHLM
+578 AYYDALKLHLM

-597 EPDFAK
+597 DNKFAK
-603 LQLLTFIGEHF
+603 QQLLSFISQHF
-614 NIDLSA
+614 NIEIDAQADSPITSQLNDLV
-620 KEDAPIYN
+620 
-628 QLTALL
+628 
-634 DLYLENVSADI
+634 DLYLANISTDLEN
-645 AQPGSIMFWQL
+645 PGEILFWQN

-661 YAARNNLNTQPE
+661 LNARNSLNTQPE
-673 AQPLYQQ
+673 AEPLYQQ
-680 IMTSFAERKKALQ
+680 IISSFAERKKAIQ
-693 LNQFMSANNRDV
+693 LKQFMAAKNRDV
-705 LKSNFEIPYV
+705 LKSNFSIPYV
-715 YTDAGWR
+715 YTNAGWQ
-722 EYVYPEINRISRLV
+722 EYVYPEIKRISRLV

-748 EGQNAVDEAQADAL
+748 SGQNAVDEAQADAL
-762 AKAMRAYYFKDYGN
+762 AKAMRSYYFKDYGN
-776 TWFEFLNSI
+776 TWFAFLNSI
-785 EVPAFRDLNDASIDF
+785 KVPTFRDLNDASINF
-800 ARLSSNDGPLIDLM
+800 ARLSSTDGPLIDLM
-814 TLVNTNILLAD
+814 TLVNDNIVVAD
-825 EPSAVT
+825 KPSAVS

-837 ATLVAG
+837 ATILSG
-843 ASDAAQKK
+843 ATDTAAKK
-851 VAKGKIAKQA
+851 VAKGKLAKQVA
-861 ISSKPDFSQMSTVRA
+861 ERPDFSQVSTVRA
-876 PELES
+876 PELET
-881 RFADLRRFTQ
+881 RFADLRRFSQ
-891 NDENKR
+891 HDEDKQM
-897 SSDYMGQYISSL
+897 SDYMSQYISSL

-919 AASNEDDG
+919 AASNEDDA
-927 QAMSFVQDLLSGNN
+927 QAMGFVQDLLSGNS
-941 QTNALQSSWI
+941 QDNALQSSWI
-951 IIESQTRALDPQTKE
+951 IIESQTRALDPETKD
-966 TLDKLFK
+966 TLDVLFK
-973 APLQAGIATIMV
+973 APLQSGIASIMA
-985 KARNQL
+985 KARSQL
-991 NEAWDNQVYTMY
+991 NEEWENQVYTMY

-1028 LNTETGILWNFINTQ
+1028 LNSETGVLWNFINSQ
-1043 LKPFMKVRRGVWK
+1043 LKPFMKVRRGVWE
-1056 EKLWNGVGI
+1056 EKQWNGVGI
-1065 GFNKELLSGLTK
+1065 GFNQELLDGLTK
-1077 ANKVSR
+1077 ANKVTR
-1083 SLFTN
+1083 SLFLN
-1088 GSDTAGFNFQMM
+1088 GSDAAGFNFQMM
-1100 PVPQRGIR
+1100 PVPQKGIR
-1108 ETFLGFSEQGYRY
+1108 ETYLGFSEQGYRY

-1134 GRGAAEKAVLYGL
+1134 GRGAAEKAILYGL
-1147 DNKGNR
+1147 DNTGR
-1153 ISIEQDG
+1153 RVTIEQDG
-1160 PWALLKVLND
+1160 PWALLKVLNE

-1184 WDLKDKSEHELKV
+1184 WELVDKSEQSLTV

-1219 LPNSLFSPSPQ
+1219 LPNSLFAPKPQ
-1230 FANANKNT
+1230 LAQASRAS

>member
-9 GMVHF
+9 GLVHF

-29 LIAVLSIV
+29 LIAVLSII

-44 GLDTTDKKLIAMG
+44 GLDTTDKKLIAMA
-57 AVTAVFILF
+57 AVTAVFIVF

-104 EALGSLKASHLGAG
+104 EALSSLKASHLGAG

-148 GLHFPYSNSS
+148 GLHFPYSNSN

-199 SFLNLLKKYRPK
+199 SFLSLLKKYRPK

-225 VLTSDSEEIRH
+225 VLTSDSEEIRQ

-247 LITEL
+247 LITQL

-277 LTEKEREQVWG
+277 LTEKEREQVFG

-302 AEMFELRMEE
+302 AEMFEVRMEE
-312 LYARLCEQRMGKVA
+312 LYQRLCEQRLSKVA

-359 KSNPYQEVP
+359 KANPYQEVP

-381 GTPIERVNNGVRDQ
+381 GTPIERITNGVRDQ
-395 FGVVVVE
+395 FGAVVVE

-442 KGLTVTTGL
+442 KGLTVTSGL
-451 ASIAAI
+451 ASIAAV

-483 EVNVNKAKDDQKLA
+483 EANVNKAKDEQKLA
-497 ATLALFEHYQELMSY
+497 ATLDLFEHYQSLNNY
-512 EQQLPWY
+512 EKQLPWY

-528 ETTQSVAT
+528 ETLTSVSQ

-547 LPAQKHV
+547 LPAEKQT
-554 LAQLKQ
+554 LAQLKEFEAI
-560 HDGQW
+560 W
-565 NSDDPDARAGIRQ
+565 SADDADARAASRQ
-578 TYYDALKLHLM
+578 AYYDALKLHLM

-597 EPDFAK
+597 DDEFAK
-603 LQLLTFIGEHF
+603 QQLLSFISQHF
-614 NIDLSA
+614 NIEIDAQAESPITSQLNDLV
-620 KEDAPIYN
+620 
-628 QLTALL
+628 
-634 DLYLENVSADI
+634 DLYLANISTDLEN
-645 AQPGSIMFWQL
+645 PGEILFWQN

-661 YAARNNLNTQPE
+661 LNARNSLNTQPE
-673 AQPLYQQ
+673 AEPLYQQ
-680 IMTSFAERKKALQ
+680 IISSFAERKKAIQ
-693 LNQFMSANNRDV
+693 LKQFMAAKNRDV
-705 LKSNFEIPYV
+705 LKSNFSIPYV
-715 YTDAGWR
+715 YTNAGWQ
-722 EYVYPEINRISRLV
+722 EYVYPEIKRISRLV

-748 EGQNAVDEAQADAL
+748 SGQNAVDEAQADAL
-762 AKAMRAYYFKDYGN
+762 AKAMRSYYFKDYGN
-776 TWFEFLNSI
+776 TWFAFLNSI
-785 EVPAFRDLNDASIDF
+785 KVPTFRDLNDASINF
-800 ARLSSNDGPLIDLM
+800 ARLSSTDGPLIDLM
-814 TLVNTNILLAD
+814 TLVNDNIVVAD
-825 EPSAVT
+825 KPSAVS

-837 ATLVAG
+837 ATILSG
-843 ASDAAQKK
+843 ATDTAAKK
-851 VAKGKIAKQA
+851 VAKGKLAKQVA
-861 ISSKPDFSQMSTVRA
+861 ERPDFSQVSTVRA
-876 PELES
+876 PELET
-881 RFADLRRFTQ
+881 RFADLRRFSQ
-891 NDENKR
+891 HDEDKQM
-897 SSDYMGQYISSL
+897 SDYMSQYISSL

-919 AASNEDDG
+919 AASNEDDA
-927 QAMSFVQDLLSGNN
+927 QAMVFVQDLLSGNS
-941 QTNALQSSWI
+941 QDNALQSSWI
-951 IIESQTRALDPQTKE
+951 IIESQTRALDPETKD
-966 TLDKLFK
+966 TLDVLFK
-973 APLQAGIATIMV
+973 APLQSGIASIMA
-985 KARNQL
+985 KARSQL
-991 NEAWDNQVYTMY
+991 NEEWENQVYTMY

-1028 LNTETGILWNFINTQ
+1028 LNSETGVLWNFINSQ
-1043 LKPFMKVRRGVWK
+1043 LKPFMKVRRGVWE
-1056 EKLWNGVGI
+1056 EKQWNGVGI
-1065 GFNKELLSGLTK
+1065 GFNQELLDGLTK
-1077 ANKVSR
+1077 ANKVTR
-1083 SLFTN
+1083 SLFLN
-1088 GSDTAGFNFQMM
+1088 GSDAAGFNFQMM
-1100 PVPQRGIR
+1100 PVPQKGIR
-1108 ETFLGFSEQGYRY
+1108 ETYLGFSEQGYRY

-1134 GRGAAEKAVLYGL
+1134 GRGAAEKAILYGL
-1147 DNKGNR
+1147 DNAGR
-1153 ISIEQDG
+1153 RVTIEQDG
-1160 PWALLKVLND
+1160 PWALLKVLNE

-1184 WDLKDKSEHELKV
+1184 WELVDKSEQSLTV

-1219 LPNSLFSPSPQ
+1219 LPNSLFAPKPQ
-1230 FANANKNT
+1230 LAQASRAS

>member
-9 GMVHF
+9 GLVHF

-37 WFAGRIV
+37 WFAGRMV

-57 AVTAVFILF
+57 AVTAVFLVF

-81 ASELAS
+81 VSELAN

-148 GLHFPYSNSS
+148 GLHFPYSNSN

-211 LPINGVMVAISVAD
+211 LPINGVMVAISVSD
-225 VLTSDSEEIRH
+225 VLTSDSEEIRQ

-247 LITEL
+247 LITQL

-277 LTEKEREQVWG
+277 LSEKEREQVWG
-288 AYLLDISEDQQNDP
+288 AYLLDISEDQKSDP

-312 LYARLCEQRMGKVA
+312 LYERLCQQRLSKVA

-359 KSNPYQEVP
+359 KANPYQEVP

-381 GTPIERVNNGVRDQ
+381 GTPIERITNGVRDQ
-395 FGVVVVE
+395 FGAVVVE
-402 QKQESITQSYF
+402 QKQETITQSYF
-413 INRVFNDVIF
+413 INRVFNDVVF

-463 SYTSNQL
+463 SYTSNKI
-470 LLNQGEAR
+470 LLNQGENR

-483 EVNVNKAKDDQKLA
+483 EVNVNKAKPEQKLA
-497 ATLALFEHYQELMSY
+497 ATLSLFEHYQELASY
-512 EQQLPWY
+512 EDNLPWY

-528 ETTQSVAT
+528 ETTQSVEN

-547 LPAQKHV
+547 SPAENYV

-560 HDGQW
+560 YESQW
-565 NSDDPDARAGIRQ
+565 SLDDPESRVGTRQ
-578 TYYDALKLHLM
+578 LYYDALKLHLM
-589 LSAHPEHK
+589 LSTHPEHK
-597 EPDFAK
+597 NDAFAK
-603 LQLLTFIGEHF
+603 QQLLSFISNHF
-614 NIDLSA
+614 NIDLTTQQ
-620 KEDAPIYN
+620 DTPIYS
-628 QLTALL
+628 QLTNLL
-634 DLYLENVSADI
+634 DLYLANLGTDLEH
-645 AQPGSIMFWQL
+645 PGNIDFWQA
-656 NETAV
+656 NETAIF
-661 YAARNNLNTQPE
+661 AARGNLDTQPE
-673 AQPLYQQ
+673 AAPLYRQV
-680 IMTSFAERKKALQ
+680 ITSFDQRKKALQ

-705 LKSNFEIPYV
+705 LQSSYAIPYV
-715 YTDAGWR
+715 YTSSGWQ
-722 EYVYPEINRISRLV
+722 EYVYPEIKRISRLV

-748 EGQNAVDEAQADAL
+748 DGQNAVDEAQAETL
-762 AKAMRAYYFKDYGN
+762 ANAMRAYYFKDYAN

-785 EVPAFRDLNDASIDF
+785 RIPPFKDLNEASIDF

-814 TLVNTNILLAD
+814 ALVNDNIMIAD
-825 EPSAVT
+825 QPSTIT
-831 ANNDKI
+831 ASDEKI

-843 ASDAAQKK
+843 ATDAS
-851 VAKGKIAKQA
+851 GNKIAKEKLAKQVA
-861 ISSKPDFSQMSTVRA
+861 NSPDFSKISTVRA

-897 SSDYMGQYISSL
+897 SSDYVGQYISSL

-919 AASNEDDG
+919 AASNEADG
-927 QAMSFVQDLLSGNN
+927 QAMIFVQDLLSGNN
-941 QTNALQSSWI
+941 QANALQSSWI

-966 TLDKLFK
+966 TLDSLFK
-973 APLQAGIATIMV
+973 APLKAGISTIMA
-985 KARNQL
+985 KARSQL
-991 NEAWDNQVYTMY
+991 NEEWENQVYTMY
-1003 SNSIAGK
+1003 NNSIAGK
-1010 YPFNLT
+1010 YPFNLN

-1028 LNTETGILWNFINTQ
+1028 LNSQSGILWSFTNTQ
-1043 LKPFMKVRRGVWK
+1043 LKPFMKVRRGAWE
-1056 EKLWNGVGI
+1056 EKQWNGIGI
-1065 GFNKELLSGLTK
+1065 GFSKQLLDGLTK
-1077 ANKVSR
+1077 ANKVTR
-1083 SLFTN
+1083 SLFTS

-1108 ETFLGFSEQGYRY
+1108 ETYLGFSEQSYRY

-1126 EWRNFSWP
+1126 EWRRFSWP
-1134 GRGAAEKAVLYGL
+1134 GRGAAEKAILYGL

-1153 ISIEQDG
+1153 ITIEQEG
-1160 PWALLKVLND
+1160 PWALLKVLNN

-1184 WDLKDKSEHELKV
+1184 WDLRDESKQQLTV

-1219 LPNSLFSPSPQ
+1219 LPNSLFSADEQYAQS
-1230 FANANKNT
+1230 NKNS

>member
-9 GMVHF
+9 GLVHF

-29 LIAVLSIV
+29 LIAVLSII

-44 GLDTTDKKLIAMG
+44 GLDTTDKKLIAMA
-57 AVTAVFILF
+57 AVTAVFIVF

-104 EALGSLKASHLGAG
+104 EALSSLKASHLGAG

-148 GLHFPYSNSS
+148 GLHFPYSNSN

-199 SFLNLLKKYRPK
+199 SFLSLLKKYRPK

-225 VLTSDSEEIRH
+225 VLTSDSEEIRQ

-247 LITEL
+247 LITQL

-277 LTEKEREQVWG
+277 LTEKEREQVFG

-302 AEMFELRMEE
+302 AEMFEVRMEE
-312 LYARLCEQRMGKVA
+312 LYQRLCEQRLSKVA

-359 KSNPYQEVP
+359 KANPYQEVP

-381 GTPIERVNNGVRDQ
+381 GTPIERITNGVRDR
-395 FGVVVVE
+395 FGAVVVE

-442 KGLTVTTGL
+442 KGLTVTSGL
-451 ASIAAI
+451 ASIAAV

-483 EVNVNKAKDDQKLA
+483 EANVNKAKDEQKLA
-497 ATLALFEHYQELMSY
+497 ATLDLFEHYQSLNNY
-512 EQQLPWY
+512 EKQLPWY

-528 ETTQSVAT
+528 ETLTSVSQ

-547 LPAQKHV
+547 LPAEKQT
-554 LAQLKQ
+554 LAQLKEFEAI
-560 HDGQW
+560 W
-565 NSDDPDARAGIRQ
+565 SADDADARAASRQ
-578 TYYDALKLHLM
+578 AYYDALKLHLM

-597 EPDFAK
+597 DDEFAK
-603 LQLLTFIGEHF
+603 QQLLSFISQHF
-614 NIDLSA
+614 NIEIDAQADSPITSQLNDLV
-620 KEDAPIYN
+620 
-628 QLTALL
+628 
-634 DLYLENVSADI
+634 DLYLANISTDLEN
-645 AQPGSIMFWQL
+645 PGEILFWQN

-661 YAARNNLNTQPE
+661 LNARNSLNTQPE
-673 AQPLYQQ
+673 AEPLYQQ
-680 IMTSFAERKKALQ
+680 IISSFAERKKAIQ
-693 LNQFMSANNRDV
+693 LKQYMTAKNRDV
-705 LKSNFEIPYV
+705 LKSNFSIPYV
-715 YTDAGWR
+715 YTNAGWQ
-722 EYVYPEINRISRLV
+722 EYVYPEIKRISRLV

-748 EGQNAVDEAQADAL
+748 SGQNAVDEAQADAL
-762 AKAMRAYYFKDYGN
+762 AKAMRSYYFKDYGN
-776 TWFEFLNSI
+776 TWFAFLNSI
-785 EVPAFRDLNDASIDF
+785 KVPTFRGLNDASINF
-800 ARLSSNDGPLIDLM
+800 ARLSSTDGPLIDLM
-814 TLVNTNILLAD
+814 TLVNDNIVVAD
-825 EPSAVT
+825 KPSAVS

-837 ATLVAG
+837 ATILSG
-843 ASDAAQKK
+843 ATDTAAKK
-851 VAKGKIAKQA
+851 VAKGKLAKQVA
-861 ISSKPDFSQMSTVRA
+861 ERPDFSQVSTVRA
-876 PELES
+876 PELET
-881 RFADLRRFTQ
+881 RFADLRRFSQ
-891 NDENKR
+891 HDEDKQM
-897 SSDYMGQYISSL
+897 SDYMSQYISSL

-919 AASNEDDG
+919 AASNEDDA
-927 QAMSFVQDLLSGNN
+927 QAMVFVQDLLSGNS
-941 QTNALQSSWI
+941 QDNALQSSWI
-951 IIESQTRALDPQTKE
+951 IIESQTRALDPETKD
-966 TLDKLFK
+966 TLDVLFK
-973 APLQAGIATIMV
+973 APLQSGIASIMA
-985 KARNQL
+985 KARSQL
-991 NEAWDNQVYTMY
+991 NEEWENQVYTMY
-1003 SNSIAGK
+1003 SSSIAGK

-1028 LNTETGILWNFINTQ
+1028 LNSETGVLWNFINSQ
-1043 LKPFMKVRRGVWK
+1043 LKPFMKVRRGVWE
-1056 EKLWNGVGI
+1056 EKQWNGVGI
-1065 GFNKELLSGLTK
+1065 GFNQELLDGLTK
-1077 ANKVSR
+1077 ANKVTR
-1083 SLFTN
+1083 SLFLN
-1088 GSDTAGFNFQMM
+1088 GSDAAGFNFQMM
-1100 PVPQRGIR
+1100 PVPQKGIR
-1108 ETFLGFSEQGYRY
+1108 ETYLGFSEQGYRY

-1134 GRGAAEKAVLYGL
+1134 GRGAAEKAILYGL
-1147 DNKGNR
+1147 DNAGR
-1153 ISIEQDG
+1153 RVTIEQDG
-1160 PWALLKVLND
+1160 PWALLKVLNE

-1184 WDLKDKSEHELKV
+1184 WELVDKSEQSLKV

-1219 LPNSLFSPSPQ
+1219 LPNSLFAPKPQ
-1230 FANANKNT
+1230 LAQASRAS

>member
-9 GMVHF
+9 GLVHF

-37 WFAGRIV
+37 WFAGRMV

-66 IFIRWLWTKRSGDKL
+66 IFTRWLWTKRSGDKL
-81 ASELAS
+81 ASELAN

-225 VLTSDSEEIRH
+225 VLTSDSEEIRQ

-247 LITEL
+247 LITQL

-277 LTEKEREQVWG
+277 LSEKEREQVWG
-288 AYLLDISEDQQNDP
+288 AYLLDISEDQKTDP
-302 AEMFELRMEE
+302 AEMFELRMDE
-312 LYARLCEQRMGKVA
+312 LYERLCQQRLSKVA

-359 KSNPYQEVP
+359 KANPYQEVP

-381 GTPIERVNNGVRDQ
+381 GTPIERITNGVRDQ
-395 FGVVVVE
+395 FGAVVVE
-402 QKQESITQSYF
+402 QKQETITQSYF
-413 INRVFNDVIF
+413 INRVFNDVVF

-478 VKAIV
+478 VKAVV
-483 EVNVNKAKDDQKLA
+483 EVNVNKAKADQKLA
-497 ATLALFEHYQELMSY
+497 ATLALFEHYQELVSY
-512 EQQLPWY
+512 EESLPWY

-528 ETTQSVAT
+528 ETTQSVAN

-547 LPAQKHV
+547 LPAEKQV

-560 HDGQW
+560 YESRW
-565 NSDDPDARAGIRQ
+565 NSDEPESRVGIRQ
-578 TYYDALKLHLM
+578 PYYEALKLHLM
-589 LSAHPEHK
+589 LSTHPEHK
-597 EPDFAK
+597 NDEFAK
-603 LQLLTFIGEHF
+603 QQLLSFISNHF
-614 NIDLSA
+614 NIDLTA
-620 KEDAPIYN
+620 QQDTPIYS

-634 DLYLENVSADI
+634 DVYLANLGTDLEH
-645 AQPGSIMFWQL
+645 PGKINFWQA
-656 NETAV
+656 NETAI
-661 YAARNNLNTQPE
+661 YTARESLNTQPE
-673 AQPLYQQ
+673 AEPLYKQV
-680 IMTSFAERKKALQ
+680 ITSFAERKKALQ

-705 LKSNFEIPYV
+705 LKSSYAIPYV
-715 YTDAGWR
+715 YTNAGWQ
-722 EYVYPEINRISRLV
+722 EYVYPEIKRISRLV

-743 GTSNE
+743 GTSND
-748 EGQNAVDEAQADAL
+748 EGQNAVDEAQAESL

-785 EVPAFRDLNDASIDF
+785 QVPAFRDLNDASIDF

-814 TLVNTNILLAD
+814 MLVNNNIMVAD

-843 ASDAAQKK
+843 AADVAQKK
-851 VAKGKIAKQA
+851 AAKGKLAKQA
-861 ISSKPDFSQMSTVRA
+861 INSPDFSQMSTVRA

-891 NDENKR
+891 NDDNKR

-927 QAMSFVQDLLSGNN
+927 QAMIFVQDLLSGNN

-966 TLDKLFK
+966 TLDTLFK
-973 APLQAGIATIMV
+973 APLQAGIATIMA
-985 KARNQL
+985 KARSQL
-991 NEAWDNQVYTMY
+991 NEEWENQVYTMY

-1010 YPFNLT
+1010 YPFNLN

-1028 LNTETGILWNFINTQ
+1028 LNTESGILWNFTNTQ
-1043 LKPFMKVRRGVWK
+1043 LKPFMKVRRGVWE
-1056 EKLWNGVGI
+1056 EKQWNGVGI
-1065 GFNKELLSGLTK
+1065 GFSKELLDGLTK
-1077 ANKVSR
+1077 ANKVTR
-1083 SLFTN
+1083 SLFTS
-1088 GSDTAGFNFQMM
+1088 GADSAGFNFQMM

-1108 ETFLGFSEQGYRY
+1108 ETYLGFSEQGYRY

-1134 GRGAAEKAVLYGL
+1134 GRGAAEKAILYGL

-1160 PWALLKVLND
+1160 PWALLKVLNN

-1184 WDLKDKSEHELKV
+1184 WELTDKSEQQLTV

-1219 LPNSLFSPSPQ
+1219 LPNSLFSKSPQ
-1230 FANANKNT
+1230 YAQSNNNS

>member
-9 GMVHF
+9 GLVHF

-29 LIAVLSIV
+29 LIAVLSII

-44 GLDTTDKKLIAMG
+44 GLDTTDKKLIAMA
-57 AVTAVFILF
+57 AVTAVFIVF

-104 EALGSLKASHLGAG
+104 EALSSLKASHLGAG

-148 GLHFPYSNSS
+148 GLHFPYSNSN

-199 SFLNLLKKYRPK
+199 SFLSLLKKYRPK

-225 VLTSDSEEIRH
+225 VLTSDSEEIRQ

-247 LITEL
+247 LITQL

-277 LTEKEREQVWG
+277 LTEKEREQVFG

-302 AEMFELRMEE
+302 AEMFEVRMEE
-312 LYARLCEQRMGKVA
+312 LYQRLCEQRLSKVA

-359 KSNPYQEVP
+359 KANPYQEVP

-381 GTPIERVNNGVRDQ
+381 GTPIERITNGVRDQ
-395 FGVVVVE
+395 FGAVVVE

-442 KGLTVTTGL
+442 KGLTVTSGL
-451 ASIAAI
+451 ASIAAV

-483 EVNVNKAKDDQKLA
+483 EANVNKAKDEQKLA
-497 ATLALFEHYQELMSY
+497 ATLDLFEHYQSLNNY
-512 EQQLPWY
+512 EKQLPWY

-528 ETTQSVAT
+528 ETLTSVSQ

-547 LPAQKHV
+547 LPAEKQT
-554 LAQLKQ
+554 LAQLKEFEAI
-560 HDGQW
+560 W
-565 NSDDPDARAGIRQ
+565 SADDADARAASRQ
-578 TYYDALKLHLM
+578 AYYDALKLHLM

-597 EPDFAK
+597 DDEFAK
-603 LQLLTFIGEHF
+603 QQLLSFISQHF
-614 NIDLSA
+614 NIEIDAQADSPITSQLNDLV
-620 KEDAPIYN
+620 
-628 QLTALL
+628 
-634 DLYLENVSADI
+634 DLYLANISTDLEN
-645 AQPGSIMFWQL
+645 PGEILFWQN

-661 YAARNNLNTQPE
+661 LNARNSLNTQPE
-673 AQPLYQQ
+673 AEPLYQQ
-680 IMTSFAERKKALQ
+680 IISSFAERKKAIQ
-693 LNQFMSANNRDV
+693 LKQFMTAKNRDV
-705 LKSNFEIPYV
+705 LKSNFSIPYV
-715 YTDAGWR
+715 YTNAGWQ
-722 EYVYPEINRISRLV
+722 EYVYPEIKRISRLV

-748 EGQNAVDEAQADAL
+748 SGQNAVDEAQADAL
-762 AKAMRAYYFKDYGN
+762 AKAMRSYYFKDYGN
-776 TWFEFLNSI
+776 TWFAFLNSI
-785 EVPAFRDLNDASIDF
+785 KVPTFRDLNDASINF
-800 ARLSSNDGPLIDLM
+800 ARLSSTDGPLIDLM
-814 TLVNTNILLAD
+814 TLVNDNIVVAD
-825 EPSAVT
+825 KPSAVS

-837 ATLVAG
+837 ATILSG
-843 ASDAAQKK
+843 ATDTAAKK
-851 VAKGKIAKQA
+851 VAKGKLAKQVA
-861 ISSKPDFSQMSTVRA
+861 ERPDFSQVSTVRA
-876 PELES
+876 PELET
-881 RFADLRRFTQ
+881 RFADLRRFSQ
-891 NDENKR
+891 HDEDKQM
-897 SSDYMGQYISSL
+897 SDYMSQYISSL

-919 AASNEDDG
+919 AASNEDDA
-927 QAMSFVQDLLSGNN
+927 QAMVFVQDLLSGNS
-941 QTNALQSSWI
+941 QDNALQSSWI
-951 IIESQTRALDPQTKE
+951 IIESQTRALDPETKD
-966 TLDKLFK
+966 TLDVLFK
-973 APLQAGIATIMV
+973 APLQSGIASIMA
-985 KARNQL
+985 KARSQL
-991 NEAWDNQVYTMY
+991 NEEWENQVYTMY
-1003 SNSIAGK
+1003 SSSIAGK

-1028 LNTETGILWNFINTQ
+1028 LNSETGVLWNFINSQ
-1043 LKPFMKVRRGVWK
+1043 LKPFMKVRRGVWE
-1056 EKLWNGVGI
+1056 EKQWNGVGI
-1065 GFNKELLSGLTK
+1065 GFNQELLDGLTK
-1077 ANKVSR
+1077 ANKVTR
-1083 SLFTN
+1083 SLFLN
-1088 GSDTAGFNFQMM
+1088 GSDAAGFNFQMM
-1100 PVPQRGIR
+1100 PVPQKGIR
-1108 ETFLGFSEQGYRY
+1108 ETYLGFSEQGYRY

-1134 GRGAAEKAVLYGL
+1134 GRGAAEKAILYGL
-1147 DNKGNR
+1147 DNAGR
-1153 ISIEQDG
+1153 RVTIEQDG
-1160 PWALLKVLND
+1160 PWALLKVLNQ

-1184 WDLKDKSEHELKV
+1184 WELVDKSEQSLKV

-1219 LPNSLFSPSPQ
+1219 LPNSLFAPKPQ
-1230 FANANKNT
+1230 LAQASRAS

>member
-9 GMVHF
+9 GLVHF

-29 LIAVLSIV
+29 LIAVLSII

-44 GLDTTDKKLIAMG
+44 GLDTTDKKLIAMA
-57 AVTAVFILF
+57 AVTAVFIVF

-104 EALGSLKASHLGAG
+104 EALSSLKASHLGAG

-148 GLHFPYSNSS
+148 GLHFPYSNSN

-199 SFLNLLKKYRPK
+199 SFLSLLKKYRPK

-225 VLTSDSEEIRH
+225 VLTSDSEEIRQ

-247 LITEL
+247 LITQL

-277 LTEKEREQVWG
+277 LTEKEREQVFG

-302 AEMFELRMEE
+302 AEMFEVRMEE
-312 LYARLCEQRMGKVA
+312 LYQRLCEQRLSKVA

-359 KSNPYQEVP
+359 KANPYQEVP

-381 GTPIERVNNGVRDQ
+381 GTPIERITNGVRDQ
-395 FGVVVVE
+395 FGAVVVE

-442 KGLTVTTGL
+442 KGLTVTSGL
-451 ASIAAI
+451 ASIAAV

-483 EVNVNKAKDDQKLA
+483 EANVNKAKDEQKLA
-497 ATLALFEHYQELMSY
+497 ATLDLFEHYQSLNNY
-512 EQQLPWY
+512 EKQLPWY

-528 ETTQSVAT
+528 ETLTSVSQ

-547 LPAQKHV
+547 LPAEKQT
-554 LAQLKQ
+554 LAQLKEFEAI
-560 HDGQW
+560 W
-565 NSDDPDARAGIRQ
+565 SADDADARAASRQ
-578 TYYDALKLHLM
+578 AYYDALKLHLM

-597 EPDFAK
+597 DNEFAK
-603 LQLLTFIGEHF
+603 QQILSFISQHF
-614 NIDLSA
+614 NIEIDAQADSPITSQLNDLV
-620 KEDAPIYN
+620 
-628 QLTALL
+628 
-634 DLYLENVSADI
+634 DLYLANISTDLEN
-645 AQPGSIMFWQL
+645 PGEILFWQN

-661 YAARNNLNTQPE
+661 LNARNSLNTQPE
-673 AQPLYQQ
+673 AEPLYQQ
-680 IMTSFAERKKALQ
+680 IISSFAERKKAIQ
-693 LNQFMSANNRDV
+693 LKQFMAAKNRDV
-705 LKSNFEIPYV
+705 LKSNFSIPYV
-715 YTDAGWR
+715 YTNAGWQ
-722 EYVYPEINRISRLV
+722 EYVYPEIKRISRLV

-748 EGQNAVDEAQADAL
+748 SGQNAVDEAQADAL
-762 AKAMRAYYFKDYGN
+762 AKAMRSYYFKDYGN
-776 TWFEFLNSI
+776 TWFAFLNSI
-785 EVPAFRDLNDASIDF
+785 KVPTFRDLNDASINF
-800 ARLSSNDGPLIDLM
+800 ARLSSTDGPLIDLM
-814 TLVNTNILLAD
+814 TLVNDNIVVAD
-825 EPSAVT
+825 KPSAVS

-837 ATLVAG
+837 ATILSG
-843 ASDAAQKK
+843 ATDTAAKK
-851 VAKGKIAKQA
+851 VAKGKLAKQVA
-861 ISSKPDFSQMSTVRA
+861 ERPDFSQVSTVRA
-876 PELES
+876 PELET
-881 RFADLRRFTQ
+881 RFADLRRFSQ
-891 NDENKR
+891 HDEDKQM
-897 SSDYMGQYISSL
+897 SDYMSQYISSL

-919 AASNEDDG
+919 AASNEDDA
-927 QAMSFVQDLLSGNN
+927 QAMVFVQDLLSGNS
-941 QTNALQSSWI
+941 QDNALQSSWI
-951 IIESQTRALDPQTKE
+951 IIESQTRALDPETKD
-966 TLDKLFK
+966 TLDVLFK
-973 APLQAGIATIMV
+973 APLQSGIASIMA
-985 KARNQL
+985 KARSQL
-991 NEAWDNQVYTMY
+991 NEEWENQVYTMY

-1028 LNTETGILWNFINTQ
+1028 LNSETGVLWNFINSQ
-1043 LKPFMKVRRGVWK
+1043 LKPFMKVRRGVWE
-1056 EKLWNGVGI
+1056 EKQWNGVGI
-1065 GFNKELLSGLTK
+1065 GFNQELLDGLTK
-1077 ANKVSR
+1077 ANKVTR
-1083 SLFTN
+1083 SLFLN
-1088 GSDTAGFNFQMM
+1088 GSDAAGFNFQMM
-1100 PVPQRGIR
+1100 PVPQKGIR
-1108 ETFLGFSEQGYRY
+1108 ETYLGFSEQGYRY

-1134 GRGAAEKAVLYGL
+1134 GRGAAEKAILYGL
-1147 DNKGNR
+1147 DNAGR
-1153 ISIEQDG
+1153 RVTIEQDG
-1160 PWALLKVLND
+1160 PWALLKVLNE

-1184 WDLKDKSEHELKV
+1184 WELVDKSEQSLTV

-1219 LPNSLFSPSPQ
+1219 LPNSLFAPKPQ
-1230 FANANKNT
+1230 LAQASRAS

>member
-9 GMVHF
+9 GLVHF

-29 LIAVLSIV
+29 FIAVLSIV
-37 WFAGRIV
+37 WFAGRMV

-57 AVTAVFILF
+57 AVTAVFVLF

-93 AELDEIKEKMQ
+93 AELSEIKEKMQ

-199 SFLNLLKKYRPK
+199 SFLALLKKYRPK

-225 VLTSDSEEIRH
+225 VLTSDSEEIRQ

-247 LITEL
+247 LITQL

-265 DLISGFEPFFND
+265 DLISGFEPFFSD
-277 LTEKEREQVWG
+277 LSEKEREQVFG
-288 AYLLDISEDQQNDP
+288 AYLLDISEDQKNDP
-302 AEMFELRMEE
+302 AEMFEVRMQE
-312 LYARLCEQRMGKVA
+312 LYERLCEQRLSKVA

-338 DFPNQFKSA
+338 DFPNQFQSA

-381 GTPIERVNNGVRDQ
+381 GTPIERITNGVRDQ
-395 FGVVVVE
+395 FGAVVVD

-442 KGLTVTTGL
+442 KGLTVTSGL

-470 LLNQGEAR
+470 LLNQGESR
-478 VKAIV
+478 VKAVV
-483 EVNVNKAKDDQKLA
+483 EANVSKAKDEQKLA
-497 ATLALFEHYQELMSY
+497 ATLALFEHYGQLKTY
-512 EQQLPWY
+512 EDSLPWY

-528 ETTQSVAT
+528 ETLDSVAN
-536 VLFNQLNQLIT
+536 VLFNQMNQLIT
-547 LPAQKHV
+547 YPGEEYL
-554 LAQLKQ
+554 LAQIKQ
-560 HDGQW
+560 YETQW
-565 NSDDPDARAGIRQ
+565 FDNEDEAKATIRQ
-578 TYYDALKLHLM
+578 QYYDALKMHLM
-589 LSAHPEHK
+589 MSTNPEHIST
-597 EPDFAK
+597 EFAK
-603 LQLLTFIGEHF
+603 EQLLNFIAEHF
-614 NIDLSA
+614 HIDINA
-620 KEDAPIYN
+620 QEQAPIYT
-628 QLTALL
+628 QLSSLV
-634 DLYLENVSADI
+634 DMYLQNMGNDI
-645 AQPGSIMFWQL
+645 EQPGKIAFWQA
-656 NETAV
+656 NETSIAL
-661 YAARNNLNTQPE
+661 ARDNLNTQPE
-673 AQPLYQQ
+673 AFPLYQQ
-680 IMTSFAERKKALQ
+680 VITSFAERKKPLL
-693 LNQFMSANNRDV
+693 LNDFMISKNRDV
-705 LKSNFEIPYV
+705 FKSKYKIPYV
-715 YTDAGWR
+715 YTNLGWQ
-722 EYVYPEINRISRLV
+722 EYVFPEIKRISRLV

-743 GTSNE
+743 GSSDEN
-748 EGQNAVDEAQADAL
+748 GQNVVDEAQAETL

-776 TWFEFLNSI
+776 TWFAFIDSI
-785 EVPAFRDLNDASIDF
+785 KVPAFRDLNDASIDF
-800 ARLSSNDGPLIDLM
+800 ARLSSMDGPFNDLM
-814 TLVNTNILLAD
+814 KLINDNITLAD
-825 EPSAVT
+825 APLKSQASIGKT
-831 ANNDKI
+831 AAD
-837 ATLVAG
+837 VANKL
-843 ASDAAQKK
+843 ALNTPT
-851 VAKGKIAKQA
+851 IT
-861 ISSKPDFSQMSTVRA
+861 QMSTVRA

-881 RFADLRRFTQ
+881 RFADLRRFAQ
-891 NDENKR
+891 PNEDKN
-897 SSDYMGQYISSL
+897 SSDYLRQYISSL

-919 AASNEDDG
+919 AASNEDDA
-927 QAMSFVQDLLSGNN
+927 QAMIFAQDLLSGNS
-941 QTNALQSSWI
+941 QSNALQSSWI

-973 APLQAGIATIMV
+973 APLHGGIATIMA
-985 KARNQL
+985 KARTQL
-991 NEAWDNQVYTMY
+991 NQEWENQVYTMY
-1003 SNSIAGK
+1003 NSSLAGK

-1028 LNTETGILWNFINTQ
+1028 LNSESGILWSFINTQ
-1043 LKPFMKVRRGVWK
+1043 LKPFMKVRRGVWE
-1056 EKLWNGVGI
+1056 EKQWNGVGI
-1065 GFNKELLSGLTK
+1065 GFSAQLLDGLTK
-1077 ANKVSR
+1077 ANKVTR
-1083 SLFTN
+1083 SLFSN
-1088 GSDTAGFNFQMM
+1088 GADSAGFTFQMM
-1100 PVPQRGIR
+1100 PVPHRGIR
-1108 ETFLGFSEQGYRY
+1108 ETYLGFSEQGYRY

-1147 DNKGNR
+1147 DNKGRR

-1160 PWALLKVLND
+1160 PWALLKVLNS
-1170 ANVKWIKGTEFLAT
+1170 ASVKWIKGTEFLAT
-1184 WDLKDKSEHELKV
+1184 WELKDKSDEVLTV

-1219 LPNSLFSPSPQ
+1219 LPSSLFSQSPSLAQ
-1230 FANANKNT
+1230 SQSRT
-1238 VQ
+1238 MQ

>member
-9 GMVHF
+9 GLVHF

-29 LIAVLSIV
+29 LIAVLSII

-44 GLDTTDKKLIAMG
+44 GLDTTDKKLIAMA
-57 AVTAVFILF
+57 AVTAVFIVF

-104 EALGSLKASHLGAG
+104 EALSSLKASHLGAG

-148 GLHFPYSNSS
+148 GLHFPYSNSN

-199 SFLNLLKKYRPK
+199 SFLSLLKKYRPK

-225 VLTSDSEEIRH
+225 VLTSDSEEIRQ

-247 LITEL
+247 LITQL

-277 LTEKEREQVWG
+277 LTEKEREQVFG

-302 AEMFELRMEE
+302 AEMFEVRMEE
-312 LYARLCEQRMGKVA
+312 LYQRLCEQRLSKVA

-359 KSNPYQEVP
+359 KANPYQEVP

-381 GTPIERVNNGVRDQ
+381 GTPIERITNGVRDQ
-395 FGVVVVE
+395 FGAVVVE

-442 KGLTVTTGL
+442 KGLTVTSGL
-451 ASIAAI
+451 ASIAAV

-483 EVNVNKAKDDQKLA
+483 EANVNKAKDEQKLA
-497 ATLALFEHYQELMSY
+497 ATLDLFEHYQSLNNY
-512 EQQLPWY
+512 EEQLPWY

-528 ETTQSVAT
+528 ETLTSVSQ

-547 LPAQKHV
+547 LPAEKQT
-554 LAQLKQ
+554 LAQLKEFEAI
-560 HDGQW
+560 W
-565 NSDDPDARAGIRQ
+565 SADDADARAASRQ
-578 TYYDALKLHLM
+578 AYYDALKLHLM

-597 EPDFAK
+597 DDEFAK
-603 LQLLTFIGEHF
+603 QQLLSFISQHF
-614 NIDLSA
+614 NIEIDAQADSPITSQLNDLV
-620 KEDAPIYN
+620 
-628 QLTALL
+628 
-634 DLYLENVSADI
+634 DLYLANISTDLEN
-645 AQPGSIMFWQL
+645 PGEILFWQN

-661 YAARNNLNTQPE
+661 LNARNSLNTQPE
-673 AQPLYQQ
+673 AEPLYQQ
-680 IMTSFAERKKALQ
+680 IISSFAERKKAIQ
-693 LNQFMSANNRDV
+693 LKQFMAAKNRDV
-705 LKSNFEIPYV
+705 LKSNFSIPYV
-715 YTDAGWR
+715 YTNAGWQ
-722 EYVYPEINRISRLV
+722 EYVYPEIKRISRLV

-748 EGQNAVDEAQADAL
+748 SGQNAVDEAQADAL
-762 AKAMRAYYFKDYGN
+762 AKAMRSYYFKDYGN
-776 TWFEFLNSI
+776 TWFAFLNSI
-785 EVPAFRDLNDASIDF
+785 KVPTFRDLNDASINF
-800 ARLSSNDGPLIDLM
+800 AP
-814 TLVNTNILLAD
+814 
-825 EPSAVT
+825 
-831 ANNDKI
+831 
-837 ATLVAG
+837 
-843 ASDAAQKK
+843 
-851 VAKGKIAKQA
+851 
-861 ISSKPDFSQMSTVRA
+861 
-876 PELES
+876 
-881 RFADLRRFTQ
+881 
-891 NDENKR
+891 
-897 SSDYMGQYISSL
+897 
-909 SSIHSDIKAM
+909 
-919 AASNEDDG
+919 
-927 QAMSFVQDLLSGNN
+927 
-941 QTNALQSSWI
+941 
-951 IIESQTRALDPQTKE
+951 
-966 TLDKLFK
+966 
-973 APLQAGIATIMV
+973 
-985 KARNQL
+985 
-991 NEAWDNQVYTMY
+991 
-1003 SNSIAGK
+1003 
-1010 YPFNLT
+1010 
-1016 GPDAAIADVSEF
+1016 
-1028 LNTETGILWNFINTQ
+1028 TEI
-1043 LKPFMKVRRGVWK
+1043 
-1056 EKLWNGVGI
+1056 
-1065 GFNKELLSGLTK
+1065 
-1077 ANKVSR
+1077 
-1083 SLFTN
+1083 
-1088 GSDTAGFNFQMM
+1088 
-1100 PVPQRGIR
+1100 
-1108 ETFLGFSEQGYRY
+1108 
-1121 RNEPE
+1121 
-1126 EWRNFSWP
+1126 
-1134 GRGAAEKAVLYGL
+1134 
-1147 DNKGNR
+1147 
-1153 ISIEQDG
+1153 
-1160 PWALLKVLND
+1160 
-1170 ANVKWIKGTEFLAT
+1170 
-1184 WDLKDKSEHELKV
+1184 
-1197 QFSLKSGRNSGIFSK
+1197 
-1212 YMLTSFA
+1212 
-1219 LPNSLFSPSPQ
+1219 
-1230 FANANKNT
+1230 
-1238 VQ
+1238 

>member
-9 GMVHF
+9 GLVHF

-44 GLDTTDKKLIAMG
+44 GLDTTDKKLFAMA
-57 AVTAVFILF
+57 AVTAVFIVF

-104 EALGSLKASHLGAG
+104 EALSSLKASHLGAG

-148 GLHFPYSNSS
+148 GLHFPYSNSN

-199 SFLNLLKKYRPK
+199 SFLSLLKKYRPK

-225 VLTSDSEEIRH
+225 VLTSDSEEIRQ

-247 LITEL
+247 LITQL

-277 LTEKEREQVWG
+277 LTEKEREQVFG

-302 AEMFELRMEE
+302 AEMFEVRMEE
-312 LYARLCEQRMGKVA
+312 LYQRLCEQRLSKVA

-359 KSNPYQEVP
+359 KANPYQEVP

-381 GTPIERVNNGVRDQ
+381 GTPIERVTNGVRDQ
-395 FGVVVVE
+395 FGAVVVE

-442 KGLTVTTGL
+442 KGLTVTSGL
-451 ASIAAI
+451 ASIAAV

-470 LLNQGEAR
+470 LLNQGEVH

-483 EVNVNKAKDDQKLA
+483 EANVNKAKDEQKLA
-497 ATLALFEHYQELMSY
+497 ATLDLFEHYQSLKNY
-512 EQQLPWY
+512 EKKLPWY

-528 ETTQSVAT
+528 ETLDSVAK

-547 LPAQKHV
+547 FPAEKQT
-554 LAQLKQ
+554 LAKLKEFENI
-560 HDGQW
+560 W
-565 NSDDPDARAGIRQ
+565 SADDADARAASRQ
-578 TYYDALKLHLM
+578 AYYDALKLHLM
-589 LSAHPEHK
+589 LSAYPEHK
-597 EPDFAK
+597 DNEFAK
-603 LQLLTFIGEHF
+603 EQLLAFISQHF
-614 NIDLSA
+614 NIDIEAQTDSPITTQLSA
-620 KEDAPIYN
+620 
-628 QLTALL
+628 LV
-634 DLYLENVSADI
+634 DLYLANISTDIEN
-645 AQPGSIMFWQL
+645 PGQILFWQN

-661 YAARNNLNTQPE
+661 LNARNSLNTQPE
-673 AQPLYQQ
+673 AEPLYQQ
-680 IMTSFAERKKALQ
+680 IISSFAERKKAIQ
-693 LNQFMSANNRDV
+693 LKQFMAAKNRDV
-705 LKSNFEIPYV
+705 LRSDFSVPYV
-715 YTDAGWR
+715 YTNAGWQ
-722 EYVYPEINRISRLV
+722 EYVYPEIQRISRLV

-748 EGQNAVDEAQADAL
+748 SGQNAVDEAQADAL
-762 AKAMRAYYFKDYGN
+762 AKAIRTYYFKDYAN
-776 TWFEFLNSI
+776 TWFTFLKSI
-785 EVPAFRDLNDASIDF
+785 KVPVFKDLNDASINF
-800 ARLSSNDGPLIDLM
+800 ARLSSSDGPFIDLM
-814 TLVNTNILLAD
+814 TLLKNNIVVAD
-825 EPSAVT
+825 KPSAVT
-831 ANNDKI
+831 KNNEKI
-837 ATLVAG
+837 ATLLSG
-843 ASDAAQKK
+843 ATDSATKK
-851 VAKGKIAKQA
+851 VAKGKLAKQVTER
-861 ISSKPDFSQMSTVRA
+861 PDFAQVNTVRA
-876 PELES
+876 PELET
-881 RFADLRRFTQ
+881 RFADLRRFSQ
-891 NDENKR
+891 HDEDKAM
-897 SSDYMGQYISSL
+897 SDYIGQYISSL
-909 SSIHSDIKAM
+909 SSIHSDIKSM
-919 AASNEDDG
+919 AASNEDDA
-927 QAMSFVQDLLSGNN
+927 QAMVFVQDLLSGNS
-941 QTNALQSSWI
+941 QENALQSSWI
-951 IIESQTRALDPQTKE
+951 IIESQTRALDPETKD
-966 TLDKLFK
+966 TLDTLFK
-973 APLQAGIATIMV
+973 APLQSGISSIMA
-985 KARNQL
+985 KARSQL
-991 NEAWDNQVYTMY
+991 NEEWENQVYTMY

-1028 LNTETGILWNFINTQ
+1028 LNSETGVLWNFINSQ
-1043 LKPFMKVRRGVWK
+1043 LKPFMKVRRGVWE
-1056 EKLWNGVGI
+1056 EKQWNGVGI
-1065 GFNKELLSGLTK
+1065 GFSQELLDGITK
-1077 ANKVSR
+1077 ANKVTR
-1083 SLFTN
+1083 SLFLN
-1088 GSDTAGFNFQMM
+1088 GVDAAGFNFQMM
-1100 PVPQRGIR
+1100 PVPQKGIR
-1108 ETFLGFSEQGYRY
+1108 ETYLGFSEQGYRY

-1134 GRGAAEKAVLYGL
+1134 GRGAAEKAILYGL
-1147 DNKGNR
+1147 DNTGR
-1153 ISIEQDG
+1153 RLTIEQDG
-1160 PWALLKVLND
+1160 PWALLKVLNE

-1184 WDLKDKSEHELKV
+1184 WELVDKSEQSLTV

-1219 LPNSLFSPSPQ
+1219 LPSSLFAPKPQ
-1230 FANANKNT
+1230 LAQASRAL

>member
-9 GMVHF
+9 GLVHF

-29 LIAVLSIV
+29 LIAVLSII

-44 GLDTTDKKLIAMG
+44 GLDTTDKKLIAMA
-57 AVTAVFILF
+57 AVTAVFIVF

-104 EALGSLKASHLGAG
+104 EALSSLKASHLGAG

-148 GLHFPYSNSS
+148 GLHFPYSNSN

-199 SFLNLLKKYRPK
+199 SFLSLLKKYRPK

-225 VLTSDSEEIRH
+225 VLTSDSEEIRQ

-247 LITEL
+247 LITQL

-277 LTEKEREQVWG
+277 LTEKEREQVFG

-302 AEMFELRMEE
+302 AEMFEVRMEE
-312 LYARLCEQRMGKVA
+312 LYQRLCEQRLSKVA

-359 KSNPYQEVP
+359 KANPYQEVP

-381 GTPIERVNNGVRDQ
+381 GTPIERITNGVRDQ
-395 FGVVVVE
+395 FGAVVVE

-442 KGLTVTTGL
+442 KGLTVTSGL
-451 ASIAAI
+451 ASIAAV

-483 EVNVNKAKDDQKLA
+483 EANVNKAKDEQKLA
-497 ATLALFEHYQELMSY
+497 ATLDLFEHYQSLNNY
-512 EQQLPWY
+512 EKQLPWY

-528 ETTQSVAT
+528 ETLTSVSQ

-547 LPAQKHV
+547 LPAEKQT
-554 LAQLKQ
+554 LAQLKEFEAI
-560 HDGQW
+560 W
-565 NSDDPDARAGIRQ
+565 SADDADARAASRQ
-578 TYYDALKLHLM
+578 AYYDALKLHLM

-597 EPDFAK
+597 DNEFAK
-603 LQLLTFIGEHF
+603 QQILSFISQHF
-614 NIDLSA
+614 NIEIDAQADSAITSQLNDLV
-620 KEDAPIYN
+620 
-628 QLTALL
+628 
-634 DLYLENVSADI
+634 DLYLANISTDLEN
-645 AQPGSIMFWQL
+645 PGEILFWQN

-661 YAARNNLNTQPE
+661 LNARNSLNTQPE
-673 AQPLYQQ
+673 AEPLYQQ
-680 IMTSFAERKKALQ
+680 IISSFAERKKAIQ
-693 LNQFMSANNRDV
+693 LKQFMAAKNRDV
-705 LKSNFEIPYV
+705 LKSNFSVPYV
-715 YTDAGWR
+715 YTNAGWQ
-722 EYVYPEINRISRLV
+722 EYVYPEIKRISRLV

-748 EGQNAVDEAQADAL
+748 SGQNAVDEAQADAL
-762 AKAMRAYYFKDYGN
+762 AKAMRSYYFKDYGN
-776 TWFEFLNSI
+776 TWFAFLNSI
-785 EVPAFRDLNDASIDF
+785 KVPTFRDLNDASINF
-800 ARLSSNDGPLIDLM
+800 ARLSSTDGPLIDLM
-814 TLVNTNILLAD
+814 TLVNDNIVVAD
-825 EPSAVT
+825 KPSAVS

-837 ATLVAG
+837 ATILSG
-843 ASDAAQKK
+843 ATDTAAKK
-851 VAKGKIAKQA
+851 VAKGKLAKQVA
-861 ISSKPDFSQMSTVRA
+861 ERPDFSQVSTVRA
-876 PELES
+876 PELET
-881 RFADLRRFTQ
+881 RFADLRRFSQ
-891 NDENKR
+891 HDEDKQM
-897 SSDYMGQYISSL
+897 SDYMSQYISSL

-919 AASNEDDG
+919 AASNEDDA
-927 QAMSFVQDLLSGNN
+927 QAMVFVQDLLSGNS
-941 QTNALQSSWI
+941 QDNALQSSWI
-951 IIESQTRALDPQTKE
+951 IIEGQTRALDPETKD
-966 TLDKLFK
+966 TLDVLFK
-973 APLQAGIATIMV
+973 APLQSGIASIMA
-985 KARNQL
+985 KARSQL
-991 NEAWDNQVYTMY
+991 NEEWENQVYTMY

-1028 LNTETGILWNFINTQ
+1028 LNSETGVLWNFINSQ
-1043 LKPFMKVRRGVWK
+1043 LKPFMKVRRGVWE
-1056 EKLWNGVGI
+1056 EKQWNGVGI
-1065 GFNKELLSGLTK
+1065 GFNQDLLDGLTK
-1077 ANKVSR
+1077 ANKVTR
-1083 SLFTN
+1083 SLFLN
-1088 GSDTAGFNFQMM
+1088 GSDAAGFNFQMM
-1100 PVPQRGIR
+1100 PVPQKGIR
-1108 ETFLGFSEQGYRY
+1108 ETYLGFSEQGYRY

-1134 GRGAAEKAVLYGL
+1134 GRGAAEKAILYGL
-1147 DNKGNR
+1147 DNAGR
-1153 ISIEQDG
+1153 RVTIEQDG
-1160 PWALLKVLND
+1160 PWALLKVLNE

-1184 WDLKDKSEHELKV
+1184 WELVDKSEQSLTV

-1219 LPNSLFSPSPQ
+1219 LPNSLFAPKPQ
-1230 FANANKNT
+1230 LAQASRAS

>member
-9 GMVHF
+9 GLVHF

-29 LIAVLSIV
+29 LIAVLSII

-44 GLDTTDKKLIAMG
+44 GLDTTDKKLIAMA
-57 AVTAVFILF
+57 AVTAVFIVF

-104 EALGSLKASHLGAG
+104 EALSSLKASHLGAG

-148 GLHFPYSNSS
+148 GLHFPYSNSN

-199 SFLNLLKKYRPK
+199 SFLSLLKKYRPK

-225 VLTSDSEEIRH
+225 VLTSDSEEIRQ

-247 LITEL
+247 LITQL

-277 LTEKEREQVWG
+277 LTEKEREQVFG

-302 AEMFELRMEE
+302 AEMFEVRMEE
-312 LYARLCEQRMGKVA
+312 LYQRLCEQRLSKVA

-359 KSNPYQEVP
+359 KANPYQEVP

-381 GTPIERVNNGVRDQ
+381 GTPIERITNGVRDQ
-395 FGVVVVE
+395 FGAVVVE

-442 KGLTVTTGL
+442 KGLTVTSGL
-451 ASIAAI
+451 ASIAAV

-483 EVNVNKAKDDQKLA
+483 EANVNKAKDEQKLA
-497 ATLALFEHYQELMSY
+497 ATLDLFEHYQSLNNY
-512 EQQLPWY
+512 EKQLPWY

-528 ETTQSVAT
+528 ETLTSVSQ

-547 LPAQKHV
+547 LPAEKQT
-554 LAQLKQ
+554 LAQLKEFEAI
-560 HDGQW
+560 W
-565 NSDDPDARAGIRQ
+565 SADDADARAASRQ
-578 TYYDALKLHLM
+578 AYYDALKLHLM

-597 EPDFAK
+597 DNEFAK
-603 LQLLTFIGEHF
+603 QQILSFISQHF
-614 NIDLSA
+614 NIEIDAQADSPITSQLNDLV
-620 KEDAPIYN
+620 
-628 QLTALL
+628 
-634 DLYLENVSADI
+634 DLYLANISTDLEN
-645 AQPGSIMFWQL
+645 PGEILFWQN

-661 YAARNNLNTQPE
+661 LNARNSLNTQPE
-673 AQPLYQQ
+673 AEPLYQQ
-680 IMTSFAERKKALQ
+680 IISSFAERKKAIQ
-693 LNQFMSANNRDV
+693 LKQFMAAKNRDV
-705 LKSNFEIPYV
+705 LKSNFSIPYV
-715 YTDAGWR
+715 YTNAGWQ
-722 EYVYPEINRISRLV
+722 EYVYPEIKRISRLV

-748 EGQNAVDEAQADAL
+748 SGQNAVDEAQADAL
-762 AKAMRAYYFKDYGN
+762 AKAMRSYYFKDYGN
-776 TWFEFLNSI
+776 TWFAFLNSI
-785 EVPAFRDLNDASIDF
+785 KVPTFRDLNDASINF
-800 ARLSSNDGPLIDLM
+800 ARLSSTDGPLIDLM
-814 TLVNTNILLAD
+814 TLVNDNIVVAD
-825 EPSAVT
+825 KPSAVS

-837 ATLVAG
+837 ATILSG
-843 ASDAAQKK
+843 ATDTAAKK
-851 VAKGKIAKQA
+851 VAKGKLAKQVA
-861 ISSKPDFSQMSTVRA
+861 ERPDFSQVSTVRA
-876 PELES
+876 PELET
-881 RFADLRRFTQ
+881 RFADLRRFSQ
-891 NDENKR
+891 HDEDKQM
-897 SSDYMGQYISSL
+897 SDYMSQYISSL

-919 AASNEDDG
+919 AASNEDDA
-927 QAMSFVQDLLSGNN
+927 QAMVFVQDLLSGNS
-941 QTNALQSSWI
+941 QDNALQSSWI
-951 IIESQTRALDPQTKE
+951 IIESQTRALDPETKD
-966 TLDKLFK
+966 TLDVLFK
-973 APLQAGIATIMV
+973 APLQSGIASIMA
-985 KARNQL
+985 KARSQL
-991 NEAWDNQVYTMY
+991 NEEWENQVYTMY

-1028 LNTETGILWNFINTQ
+1028 LNSETGVLWNFINSQ
-1043 LKPFMKVRRGVWK
+1043 LKPFMKVRRGVWE
-1056 EKLWNGVGI
+1056 EKQWNGVGI
-1065 GFNKELLSGLTK
+1065 GFNQDLLDGLTK
-1077 ANKVSR
+1077 ANKVTR
-1083 SLFTN
+1083 SLFLN
-1088 GSDTAGFNFQMM
+1088 GSDAAGFNFQMM
-1100 PVPQRGIR
+1100 PVPQKGIR
-1108 ETFLGFSEQGYRY
+1108 ETYLGFSEQGYRY

-1134 GRGAAEKAVLYGL
+1134 GRGAAEKAILYGL
-1147 DNKGNR
+1147 DNAGR
-1153 ISIEQDG
+1153 RVTIEQDG
-1160 PWALLKVLND
+1160 PWALLKVLNE

-1184 WDLKDKSEHELKV
+1184 WELVDKSEQSLTV

-1219 LPNSLFSPSPQ
+1219 LPNSLFAPKPQ
-1230 FANANKNT
+1230 LAQASRAS

>member
-9 GMVHF
+9 GLVHF

-29 LIAVLSIV
+29 LIAVLSII

-44 GLDTTDKKLIAMG
+44 GLDTTDKKLIAMA
-57 AVTAVFILF
+57 AVTAVFIVF

-104 EALGSLKASHLGAG
+104 EALSSLKASHLGAG

-148 GLHFPYSNSS
+148 GLHFPYSNSN

-199 SFLNLLKKYRPK
+199 SFLSLLKKYRPK

-225 VLTSDSEEIRH
+225 VLTSDSEEIRQ

-247 LITEL
+247 LITQL

-277 LTEKEREQVWG
+277 LTEKEREQVFG

-302 AEMFELRMEE
+302 AEMFEVRMEE
-312 LYARLCEQRMGKVA
+312 LYQRLCEQRLSKVA

-359 KSNPYQEVP
+359 KANPYQEVP

-381 GTPIERVNNGVRDQ
+381 GTPIERITNGVRDQ
-395 FGVVVVE
+395 FGAVVVE

-442 KGLTVTTGL
+442 KGLTVTSGL
-451 ASIAAI
+451 ASIAAV

-483 EVNVNKAKDDQKLA
+483 EANVNKAKDEQKLA
-497 ATLALFEHYQELMSY
+497 ATLDLFEHYQSLNNY
-512 EQQLPWY
+512 EKQLPWY

-528 ETTQSVAT
+528 ETLTSVSQ

-547 LPAQKHV
+547 LPAEKQT
-554 LAQLKQ
+554 LAQLKEFEAI
-560 HDGQW
+560 W
-565 NSDDPDARAGIRQ
+565 SADDADARAASRQ
-578 TYYDALKLHLM
+578 AYYDALKLHLM

-597 EPDFAK
+597 DNEFAK
-603 LQLLTFIGEHF
+603 QQILSFISQHF
-614 NIDLSA
+614 NIEIDAQADSPITSQLNDLV
-620 KEDAPIYN
+620 
-628 QLTALL
+628 
-634 DLYLENVSADI
+634 DLYLANISTDLEN
-645 AQPGSIMFWQL
+645 PGEILFWQN

-661 YAARNNLNTQPE
+661 LNARNSLNTQPE
-673 AQPLYQQ
+673 AEPLYQQ
-680 IMTSFAERKKALQ
+680 IISSFAERKKAIQ
-693 LNQFMSANNRDV
+693 LKQFMAAKNRDV
-705 LKSNFEIPYV
+705 LKSNFSIPYV
-715 YTDAGWR
+715 YTNAGWQ
-722 EYVYPEINRISRLV
+722 EYVYPEIKRISRLV

-748 EGQNAVDEAQADAL
+748 SGQNAVDEAQADAL
-762 AKAMRAYYFKDYGN
+762 AKAMRSYYFKDYGN
-776 TWFEFLNSI
+776 TWFAFLNSI
-785 EVPAFRDLNDASIDF
+785 KVPTFRDLNDASINF
-800 ARLSSNDGPLIDLM
+800 ARLSSTDGPLIDLM
-814 TLVNTNILLAD
+814 TLVNDNIVVAD
-825 EPSAVT
+825 KPSAVS

-837 ATLVAG
+837 ATILSG
-843 ASDAAQKK
+843 ATDTAAKK
-851 VAKGKIAKQA
+851 VAKGKLAKQVA
-861 ISSKPDFSQMSTVRA
+861 ERPDFSQVSTVRA
-876 PELES
+876 PELET
-881 RFADLRRFTQ
+881 RFADLRRFSQ
-891 NDENKR
+891 HDEDKQM
-897 SSDYMGQYISSL
+897 SDYMSQYISSL

-919 AASNEDDG
+919 AASNEDDA
-927 QAMSFVQDLLSGNN
+927 QAMVFVQDLLSGNS
-941 QTNALQSSWI
+941 QYNALQSSWI
-951 IIESQTRALDPQTKE
+951 IIESQTRALDPETKD
-966 TLDKLFK
+966 TLDVLFK
-973 APLQAGIATIMV
+973 APLQSGIASIMA
-985 KARNQL
+985 KARSQL
-991 NEAWDNQVYTMY
+991 NEEWENQVYTMY

-1028 LNTETGILWNFINTQ
+1028 LNSETGVLWNFINSQ
-1043 LKPFMKVRRGVWK
+1043 LKPFMKVRRGVWE
-1056 EKLWNGVGI
+1056 EKQWNGVGI
-1065 GFNKELLSGLTK
+1065 GFNQELLDGLTK
-1077 ANKVSR
+1077 ANKVTR
-1083 SLFTN
+1083 SLFLN
-1088 GSDTAGFNFQMM
+1088 GSDAAGFNFQMM
-1100 PVPQRGIR
+1100 PVPQKGIR
-1108 ETFLGFSEQGYRY
+1108 ETYLGFSEQGYRY

-1134 GRGAAEKAVLYGL
+1134 GRGAAEKAILYGL
-1147 DNKGNR
+1147 DNAGR
-1153 ISIEQDG
+1153 RVTIEQDG
-1160 PWALLKVLND
+1160 PWALLKVLNE

-1184 WDLKDKSEHELKV
+1184 WELVDKSEQSLTV

-1219 LPNSLFSPSPQ
+1219 LPNSLFAPKPQ
-1230 FANANKNT
+1230 LAQASRAS

>member
-9 GMVHF
+9 GLVHF

-29 LIAVLSIV
+29 LIAVLSII

-44 GLDTTDKKLIAMG
+44 GLDTTDKKLIAMA
-57 AVTAVFILF
+57 AVTAVFIVF

-104 EALGSLKASHLGAG
+104 EALSSLKASHLGAG

-148 GLHFPYSNSS
+148 GLHFPYSNSN

-199 SFLNLLKKYRPK
+199 SFLSLLKKYRPK

-225 VLTSDSEEIRH
+225 VLTSDSEEIRQ

-247 LITEL
+247 LITQL

-277 LTEKEREQVWG
+277 LTEKEREQVFG

-302 AEMFELRMEE
+302 AEMFEVRMEE
-312 LYARLCEQRMGKVA
+312 LYQRLCEQRLSKVA

-359 KSNPYQEVP
+359 KANPYQEVP

-381 GTPIERVNNGVRDQ
+381 GTPIERITNGVRDQ
-395 FGVVVVE
+395 FGAVVVE

-442 KGLTVTTGL
+442 KGLTVTSGL
-451 ASIAAI
+451 ASIAAV

-483 EVNVNKAKDDQKLA
+483 EANVNKAKDEQKLA
-497 ATLALFEHYQELMSY
+497 ATLDLFEHYQSLNNY
-512 EQQLPWY
+512 EKQLPWY

-528 ETTQSVAT
+528 ETLTSVSQ

-547 LPAQKHV
+547 LPAEKQT
-554 LAQLKQ
+554 LAQLKEFEAI
-560 HDGQW
+560 W
-565 NSDDPDARAGIRQ
+565 SADDADARAASRQ
-578 TYYDALKLHLM
+578 AYYDALKLHLM

-597 EPDFAK
+597 DDEFAK
-603 LQLLTFIGEHF
+603 QQLLSFISQHF
-614 NIDLSA
+614 NIEIDAQADSPITSQLNDLV
-620 KEDAPIYN
+620 
-628 QLTALL
+628 
-634 DLYLENVSADI
+634 DLYLANISTDLEN
-645 AQPGSIMFWQL
+645 PGEILFWQN

-661 YAARNNLNTQPE
+661 LNARNSLNTQPE
-673 AQPLYQQ
+673 AEPLYQQ
-680 IMTSFAERKKALQ
+680 IISSFAERKKAIQ
-693 LNQFMSANNRDV
+693 LKQFMTAKNRDV
-705 LKSNFEIPYV
+705 LKSNFSIPYV
-715 YTDAGWR
+715 YTNAGWQ
-722 EYVYPEINRISRLV
+722 EYVYPEIKRISRLV

-748 EGQNAVDEAQADAL
+748 SGQNAVDEAQADAL
-762 AKAMRAYYFKDYGN
+762 AKAMRSYYFKDYGN
-776 TWFEFLNSI
+776 TWFAFLNSI
-785 EVPAFRDLNDASIDF
+785 KVPTFRDLNDASINF
-800 ARLSSNDGPLIDLM
+800 ARLSSTDGPLIDLM
-814 TLVNTNILLAD
+814 TLVNDNIVVAD
-825 EPSAVT
+825 KPSAVS

-837 ATLVAG
+837 ATILSG
-843 ASDAAQKK
+843 ATDTAAKK
-851 VAKGKIAKQA
+851 VAKGKLAKQVA
-861 ISSKPDFSQMSTVRA
+861 ERPDFSQVSTVRA
-876 PELES
+876 PELET
-881 RFADLRRFTQ
+881 RFADLRRFSQ
-891 NDENKR
+891 HDEDKQM
-897 SSDYMGQYISSL
+897 SDYMSQYISSL

-919 AASNEDDG
+919 AASNEDDA
-927 QAMSFVQDLLSGNN
+927 QAMVFVQDLLSGNS
-941 QTNALQSSWI
+941 QDNALQSSWI
-951 IIESQTRALDPQTKE
+951 IIESQTRALDPETKD
-966 TLDKLFK
+966 TLDVLFK
-973 APLQAGIATIMV
+973 APLQSGIASIMA
-985 KARNQL
+985 KARSQL
-991 NEAWDNQVYTMY
+991 NEEWENQVYTMY
-1003 SNSIAGK
+1003 SSSIAGK

-1028 LNTETGILWNFINTQ
+1028 LNSETGVLWNFINSQ
-1043 LKPFMKVRRGVWK
+1043 LKPFMKVRRGVWE
-1056 EKLWNGVGI
+1056 EKQWNGVGI
-1065 GFNKELLSGLTK
+1065 GFNQELLDGLTK
-1077 ANKVSR
+1077 ANKVTR
-1083 SLFTN
+1083 SLFLN
-1088 GSDTAGFNFQMM
+1088 GSDAAGFNFQMM
-1100 PVPQRGIR
+1100 PVPQKGIR
-1108 ETFLGFSEQGYRY
+1108 ETYLGFSEQGYRY

-1134 GRGAAEKAVLYGL
+1134 GRGAAEKAILYGL
-1147 DNKGNR
+1147 DNAGR
-1153 ISIEQDG
+1153 RVTIEQDG
-1160 PWALLKVLND
+1160 PWALLKVLNQ

-1184 WDLKDKSEHELKV
+1184 WELVDKSEQSLTV

-1219 LPNSLFSPSPQ
+1219 LPNSLFAPKPQ
-1230 FANANKNT
+1230 LAQASRAS

>member
-9 GMVHF
+9 GLVHF

-37 WFAGRIV
+37 WFAGRMV

-57 AVTAVFILF
+57 AVTAVFVLF

-81 ASELAS
+81 VSELAS

-148 GLHFPYSNSS
+148 GLHFPYSNSN

-199 SFLNLLKKYRPK
+199 SFLSLLKKYRPK

-225 VLTSDSEEIRH
+225 VLTADSEEIRQ

-247 LITEL
+247 LITQL

-265 DLISGFEPFFND
+265 DLISGFEPFFSD
-277 LTEKEREQVWG
+277 LSEKEREQVFG
-288 AYLLDISEDQQNDP
+288 AYLLDISEDQKNDP
-302 AEMFELRMEE
+302 AEMFELRMQE
-312 LYARLCEQRMGKVA
+312 LYERLCEQRLSKVA

-338 DFPNQFKSA
+338 DFPNQFQSA

-381 GTPIERVNNGVRDQ
+381 GTPIERITNGVRDQ
-395 FGVVVVE
+395 FGAVVVD
-402 QKQESITQSYF
+402 QKQETITQSYF

-432 RKKRLVGRWL
+432 RKKRLIGRWL
-442 KGLTVTTGL
+442 KGLTVTSGL

-478 VKAIV
+478 VKAVV
-483 EVNVNKAKDDQKLA
+483 EANVNKAKDEQKLA
-497 ATLALFEHYQELMSY
+497 VTLALFEHYGQLKTY
-512 EQQLPWY
+512 EDSLPWY

-528 ETTQSVAT
+528 ETVDSVAN
-536 VLFNQLNQLIT
+536 VLFNQMNQLIT
-547 LPAQKHV
+547 YPGEQYV
-554 LAQLKQ
+554 LAKIKEYET
-560 HDGQW
+560 QW
-565 NSDDPDARAGIRQ
+565 IADELEAKATIRQ
-578 TYYDALKLHLM
+578 PYYDALKMHLM
-589 LSAHPEHK
+589 MSSNPEHISK
-597 EPDFAK
+597 EFAK
-603 LQLLTFIGEHF
+603 EQLLNFIAEYFH
-614 NIDLSA
+614 IDIH
-620 KEDAPIYN
+620 APEQEAIN
-628 QLTALL
+628 VRISSLV
-634 DLYLENVSADI
+634 DMYLQNLGDDI
-645 AQPGSIMFWQL
+645 EAPGKIDFWQA
-656 NETAV
+656 NETAITV
-661 YAARNNLNTQPE
+661 ARENLNTQPE
-673 AQPLYQQ
+673 AFPLYEQV
-680 IMTSFAERKKALQ
+680 ITSFAERKKPLK
-693 LNQFMSANNRDV
+693 LNDFMASKNRDV
-705 LKSNFEIPYV
+705 FKSSFNIPYV
-715 YTDAGWR
+715 YTNLGWQ
-722 EYVYPEINRISRLV
+722 EYVYPEIKRISRLV

-748 EGQNAVDEAQADAL
+748 NGENVVDEAQAETL

-776 TWFEFLNSI
+776 TWFTFLDNI
-785 EVPAFRDLNDASIDF
+785 RVPAFRDLNDASIDF
-800 ARLSSNDGPLIDLM
+800 ARLSSVDGPFSDLM
-814 TLVNTNILLAD
+814 KLVDSNITLAD
-825 EPSAVT
+825 SPSKSQASIGKT
-831 ANNDKI
+831 
-837 ATLVAG
+837 
-843 ASDAAQKK
+843 ASD
-851 VAKGKIAKQA
+851 VANKLALDTPNIT
-861 ISSKPDFSQMSTVRA
+861 QMSTVRA

-881 RFADLRRFTQ
+881 RFADLRRFAQ
-891 NDENKR
+891 ANEDKN
-897 SSDYMGQYISSL
+897 SSDYLRQYISSL

-919 AASNEDDG
+919 AASSEDDA
-927 QAMSFVQDLLSGNN
+927 QAMVFAQDLLSGNS
-941 QTNALQSSWI
+941 QSNALQSSWI
-951 IIESQTRALDPQTKE
+951 IIESQTRALDPETKD
-966 TLDKLFK
+966 TLDTLFK
-973 APLQAGIATIMV
+973 APLHAGIATIMA
-985 KARNQL
+985 KARSQL
-991 NEAWDNQVYTMY
+991 NQEWENQVYTMY
-1003 SNSIAGK
+1003 SSSLAGK
-1010 YPFNLT
+1010 YPFNLS

-1028 LNTETGILWNFINTQ
+1028 LNLESGVLWSFINTQ
-1043 LKPFMKVRRGVWK
+1043 LKPFMKVRRGTWE
-1056 EKLWNGVGI
+1056 EKQWNGVGI
-1065 GFNKELLSGLTK
+1065 GFSKELLDGLTK
-1077 ANKVSR
+1077 ANKVTR
-1083 SLFTN
+1083 SLFAS
-1088 GSDTAGFNFQMM
+1088 GADSAGFTFQMM
-1100 PVPQRGIR
+1100 PVPHRGIR
-1108 ETFLGFSEQGYRY
+1108 ETYLGFSEQGYRY

-1147 DNKGNR
+1147 DNTGRR

-1160 PWALLKVLND
+1160 PWALLKVLNS

-1184 WDLKDKSEHELKV
+1184 WELTDKSEQPLKV

-1219 LPNSLFSPSPQ
+1219 LPSSLFEQSPRMAQSQ
-1230 FANANKNT
+1230 T
-1238 VQ
+1238 RIMQ

>member
-9 GMVHF
+9 GLVHF

-29 LIAVLSIV
+29 LIAVLSII

-44 GLDTTDKKLIAMG
+44 GLDTTDKKLIAMA
-57 AVTAVFILF
+57 AVTAVFIVF

-104 EALGSLKASHLGAG
+104 EALSSLKASHLGAG

-148 GLHFPYSNSS
+148 GLHFPYSNSN

-199 SFLNLLKKYRPK
+199 SFLSLLKKYRPK

-225 VLTSDSEEIRH
+225 VLTSDSEEIRQ

-247 LITEL
+247 LITQL

-277 LTEKEREQVWG
+277 LTEKEREQVFG

-302 AEMFELRMEE
+302 AEMFEVRMEE
-312 LYARLCEQRMGKVA
+312 LYQRLCEQRLSKVA

-359 KSNPYQEVP
+359 KANPYQEVP

-381 GTPIERVNNGVRDQ
+381 GTPIERITNGVRDQ
-395 FGVVVVE
+395 FGAVVVE

-442 KGLTVTTGL
+442 KGLTVTSGL
-451 ASIAAI
+451 ASIAAV

-483 EVNVNKAKDDQKLA
+483 EANVNKAKDEQKLA
-497 ATLALFEHYQELMSY
+497 ATLDLFEHYQSLNNY
-512 EQQLPWY
+512 EKQLPWY

-528 ETTQSVAT
+528 ETLTSVSQ

-547 LPAQKHV
+547 LPAEKQT
-554 LAQLKQ
+554 LAQLKEFEAI
-560 HDGQW
+560 W
-565 NSDDPDARAGIRQ
+565 SADDADARAASRQ
-578 TYYDALKLHLM
+578 AYYDALKLHLM

-597 EPDFAK
+597 DNKFAK
-603 LQLLTFIGEHF
+603 QQLLSFISQHF
-614 NIDLSA
+614 NIEIDAQADSPITSQLNDLV
-620 KEDAPIYN
+620 
-628 QLTALL
+628 
-634 DLYLENVSADI
+634 DLYLANISTDLEN
-645 AQPGSIMFWQL
+645 PGEILFWQN

-661 YAARNNLNTQPE
+661 LNARNSLNTQPE
-673 AQPLYQQ
+673 AEPLYQQ
-680 IMTSFAERKKALQ
+680 IISSFAERKKAIQ
-693 LNQFMSANNRDV
+693 LKQFMAAKNRDV
-705 LKSNFEIPYV
+705 LKSNFSIPYV
-715 YTDAGWR
+715 YTNAGWQ
-722 EYVYPEINRISRLV
+722 EYVYPEIKRISRLV

-748 EGQNAVDEAQADAL
+748 SGQNAVDEAQADAL
-762 AKAMRAYYFKDYGN
+762 AKAMRSYYFKDYGN
-776 TWFEFLNSI
+776 TWFAFLNSI
-785 EVPAFRDLNDASIDF
+785 KVPTFRDLNDASINF
-800 ARLSSNDGPLIDLM
+800 ARLSSTDGPLIDLM
-814 TLVNTNILLAD
+814 TLVNDNIVVAD
-825 EPSAVT
+825 KPSAVS

-837 ATLVAG
+837 ATILSG
-843 ASDAAQKK
+843 ATDTAAKK
-851 VAKGKIAKQA
+851 VAKGKLAKQVA
-861 ISSKPDFSQMSTVRA
+861 ERPDFSQVSTVRA
-876 PELES
+876 PELET
-881 RFADLRRFTQ
+881 RFADLRRFSQ
-891 NDENKR
+891 HDEDKQM
-897 SSDYMGQYISSL
+897 SDYMSQYISSL

-919 AASNEDDG
+919 AASNEDDA
-927 QAMSFVQDLLSGNN
+927 QAMVFVQDLLSGNS
-941 QTNALQSSWI
+941 QDNALQSSWI
-951 IIESQTRALDPQTKE
+951 IIESQTRALDPETKD
-966 TLDKLFK
+966 TLDVLFK
-973 APLQAGIATIMV
+973 APLQSGIASIMA
-985 KARNQL
+985 KARSQL
-991 NEAWDNQVYTMY
+991 NEEWENQVYTMY

-1028 LNTETGILWNFINTQ
+1028 LNSETGVLWNFINSQ
-1043 LKPFMKVRRGVWK
+1043 LKPFMKVRRGVWE
-1056 EKLWNGVGI
+1056 EKQWNGVGI
-1065 GFNKELLSGLTK
+1065 GFNQELLDGLTK
-1077 ANKVSR
+1077 ANKVTR
-1083 SLFTN
+1083 SLFLN
-1088 GSDTAGFNFQMM
+1088 GSDAAGFNFQMM
-1100 PVPQRGIR
+1100 PVPQKGIR
-1108 ETFLGFSEQGYRY
+1108 ETYLGFSEQGYRY

-1134 GRGAAEKAVLYGL
+1134 GRGAAEKAILYGL
-1147 DNKGNR
+1147 DNAGRKVT
-1153 ISIEQDG
+1153 IEQDG
-1160 PWALLKVLND
+1160 PWALLKVLNQ

-1184 WDLKDKSEHELKV
+1184 WELVDKSEQSLTV

-1219 LPNSLFSPSPQ
+1219 LPNSLFAPKPQ
-1230 FANANKNT
+1230 LAQASRAS

>member
-9 GMVHF
+9 GLVHF

-29 LIAVLSIV
+29 LIAVLSII

-44 GLDTTDKKLIAMG
+44 GLDTTDKKLIAMA
-57 AVTAVFILF
+57 AVTAVFIVF

-104 EALGSLKASHLGAG
+104 EALSSLKASHLGAG

-148 GLHFPYSNSS
+148 GLHFPYSNSN

-199 SFLNLLKKYRPK
+199 SFLSLLKKYRPK

-225 VLTSDSEEIRH
+225 VLTSDSEEIRQ

-247 LITEL
+247 LITQL

-277 LTEKEREQVWG
+277 LTEKEREQVFG

-302 AEMFELRMEE
+302 AEMFEVRMEE
-312 LYARLCEQRMGKVA
+312 LYQRLCEQRLSKVA

-359 KSNPYQEVP
+359 KANPYQEVP

-381 GTPIERVNNGVRDQ
+381 GTPIERITNGVRDQ
-395 FGVVVVE
+395 FGAVVVE

-442 KGLTVTTGL
+442 KGLTVTSGL
-451 ASIAAI
+451 ASIAAV

-483 EVNVNKAKDDQKLA
+483 EANVNKAKDEQKLA
-497 ATLALFEHYQELMSY
+497 ATLDLFEHYQSLNNY
-512 EQQLPWY
+512 EKQLPWY

-528 ETTQSVAT
+528 ETLTSVSQ

-547 LPAQKHV
+547 LPAEKQT
-554 LAQLKQ
+554 LAQLKEFEAI
-560 HDGQW
+560 W
-565 NSDDPDARAGIRQ
+565 SADDADARAASRQ
-578 TYYDALKLHLM
+578 AYYDALKLHLM

-597 EPDFAK
+597 DNKFAK
-603 LQLLTFIGEHF
+603 QQLLSFISQHF
-614 NIDLSA
+614 NIEIDAQADSPITSQLNDLV
-620 KEDAPIYN
+620 
-628 QLTALL
+628 
-634 DLYLENVSADI
+634 DLYLANISTDLEN
-645 AQPGSIMFWQL
+645 PGEILFWQN

-661 YAARNNLNTQPE
+661 LNARNSLNTQPE
-673 AQPLYQQ
+673 AEPLYQQ
-680 IMTSFAERKKALQ
+680 IISSFAERKKAIQ
-693 LNQFMSANNRDV
+693 LKQFMAAKNRDV
-705 LKSNFEIPYV
+705 LKSNFSIPYV
-715 YTDAGWR
+715 YTNAGWQ
-722 EYVYPEINRISRLV
+722 EYVYPEIKRISRLV

-748 EGQNAVDEAQADAL
+748 SGQNAVDEAQADAL
-762 AKAMRAYYFKDYGN
+762 AKAMRSYYFKDYGN
-776 TWFEFLNSI
+776 TWFAFLNSI
-785 EVPAFRDLNDASIDF
+785 KVPTFRDLNDASINF
-800 ARLSSNDGPLIDLM
+800 ARLSSTDGPLIDLM
-814 TLVNTNILLAD
+814 TLVNDNIVVAD
-825 EPSAVT
+825 KPSAVS

-837 ATLVAG
+837 ATILSG
-843 ASDAAQKK
+843 ATDTAAKK
-851 VAKGKIAKQA
+851 VAKGKLAKQVA
-861 ISSKPDFSQMSTVRA
+861 ERPDFSQVSTVRA
-876 PELES
+876 PELET
-881 RFADLRRFTQ
+881 RFADLRRFSQ
-891 NDENKR
+891 HDEDKQM
-897 SSDYMGQYISSL
+897 SDYMSQYISSL

-919 AASNEDDG
+919 AASNEDDA
-927 QAMSFVQDLLSGNN
+927 QAMVFVQDLLSGNS
-941 QTNALQSSWI
+941 QDNALQSSWI
-951 IIESQTRALDPQTKE
+951 IIESQTRALDPETKD
-966 TLDKLFK
+966 TLDVLFK
-973 APLQAGIATIMV
+973 APLQSGIASIMA
-985 KARNQL
+985 KARSQL
-991 NEAWDNQVYTMY
+991 NEEWENQVYTMY

-1028 LNTETGILWNFINTQ
+1028 LNSETGVLWNFINSQ
-1043 LKPFMKVRRGVWK
+1043 LKPFMKVRRGVWE
-1056 EKLWNGVGI
+1056 EKQWNGVGI
-1065 GFNKELLSGLTK
+1065 GFNQELLDGLTK
-1077 ANKVSR
+1077 ANKVTR
-1083 SLFTN
+1083 SLFLN
-1088 GSDTAGFNFQMM
+1088 GSDAAGFNFQMM
-1100 PVPQRGIR
+1100 PVPQKGIR
-1108 ETFLGFSEQGYRY
+1108 ETYLGFSEQGYRY

-1134 GRGAAEKAVLYGL
+1134 GRGAAEKAILYGL
-1147 DNKGNR
+1147 DNAGR
-1153 ISIEQDG
+1153 RVTIEQDG
-1160 PWALLKVLND
+1160 PWALLKVLNE

-1184 WDLKDKSEHELKV
+1184 WELVDKSEQSLTV

-1219 LPNSLFSPSPQ
+1219 LPNSLFAPKPQ
-1230 FANANKNT
+1230 LAQASRAS

>member
-9 GMVHF
+9 GLVHF

-29 LIAVLSIV
+29 LIAVLSII

-44 GLDTTDKKLIAMG
+44 GLDTTDKKLIAMA
-57 AVTAVFILF
+57 AVTAVFIVF

-104 EALGSLKASHLGAG
+104 EALSSLKASHLGAG

-148 GLHFPYSNSS
+148 GLHFPYSNSN

-199 SFLNLLKKYRPK
+199 SFLSLLKKYRPK

-225 VLTSDSEEIRH
+225 VLTSDSEEIRQ

-247 LITEL
+247 LITQL

-277 LTEKEREQVWG
+277 LTEKEREQVFG

-302 AEMFELRMEE
+302 AEMFEVRMEE
-312 LYARLCEQRMGKVA
+312 LYQRLCEQRLSKVA

-359 KSNPYQEVP
+359 KANPYQEVP

-381 GTPIERVNNGVRDQ
+381 GTPIERITNGVRDQ
-395 FGVVVVE
+395 FGAVVVE

-442 KGLTVTTGL
+442 KGLTVTSGL
-451 ASIAAI
+451 ASIAAV

-483 EVNVNKAKDDQKLA
+483 EANVNKAKDEQKLA
-497 ATLALFEHYQELMSY
+497 ATLDLFEHYQSLNNY
-512 EQQLPWY
+512 EKQLPWY

-528 ETTQSVAT
+528 ETLTSVSQ

-547 LPAQKHV
+547 LPAEKQT
-554 LAQLKQ
+554 LAQLKEFEAI
-560 HDGQW
+560 W
-565 NSDDPDARAGIRQ
+565 SADDADARAASRQ
-578 TYYDALKLHLM
+578 AYYDALKLHLM

-597 EPDFAK
+597 DDEFAK
-603 LQLLTFIGEHF
+603 QQLLSFISQHF
-614 NIDLSA
+614 NIEIDAQADSPIISQLNDLV
-620 KEDAPIYN
+620 
-628 QLTALL
+628 
-634 DLYLENVSADI
+634 DLYLANISTDLEN
-645 AQPGSIMFWQL
+645 PGEILFWQN

-661 YAARNNLNTQPE
+661 LNARNSLNTQPE
-673 AQPLYQQ
+673 AEPLYQQ
-680 IMTSFAERKKALQ
+680 IISSFAERKKAIQ
-693 LNQFMSANNRDV
+693 LKQFMAAKNRDV
-705 LKSNFEIPYV
+705 LKSNFSIPYV
-715 YTDAGWR
+715 YTNAGWQ
-722 EYVYPEINRISRLV
+722 EYVYPEIKRISRLV

-748 EGQNAVDEAQADAL
+748 SGQNAVDEAQADAL
-762 AKAMRAYYFKDYGN
+762 AKAMRSYYFKDYGN
-776 TWFEFLNSI
+776 TWFAFLNSI
-785 EVPAFRDLNDASIDF
+785 KVPTFRDLNDASINF
-800 ARLSSNDGPLIDLM
+800 ARLSSTDGPLIDLM
-814 TLVNTNILLAD
+814 TLVNDNIVVAD
-825 EPSAVT
+825 KPSAVS

-837 ATLVAG
+837 ATILSG
-843 ASDAAQKK
+843 ATDTAAKK
-851 VAKGKIAKQA
+851 VAKGKLAKQVA
-861 ISSKPDFSQMSTVRA
+861 ERPDFSQVSTVRA
-876 PELES
+876 PELET
-881 RFADLRRFTQ
+881 RFADLRRFSQ
-891 NDENKR
+891 HDEDKQM
-897 SSDYMGQYISSL
+897 SDYMSQYISSL

-919 AASNEDDG
+919 AASNEDDA
-927 QAMSFVQDLLSGNN
+927 QAMVFVQDLLSGNS
-941 QTNALQSSWI
+941 QDNALQSSWI
-951 IIESQTRALDPQTKE
+951 IIESQTRALDPETKD
-966 TLDKLFK
+966 TLDVLFK
-973 APLQAGIATIMV
+973 APLQSGIASIMA
-985 KARNQL
+985 KARSQL
-991 NEAWDNQVYTMY
+991 NEEWENQVYTMY

-1028 LNTETGILWNFINTQ
+1028 LNSETGVLWNFINSQ
-1043 LKPFMKVRRGVWK
+1043 LKPFMKVRRGVWE
-1056 EKLWNGVGI
+1056 EKQWNGVGI
-1065 GFNKELLSGLTK
+1065 GFNQELLDGLTK
-1077 ANKVSR
+1077 ANKVTR
-1083 SLFTN
+1083 SLFLN
-1088 GSDTAGFNFQMM
+1088 GSDAAGFNFQMM
-1100 PVPQRGIR
+1100 PVPQKGIR
-1108 ETFLGFSEQGYRY
+1108 ETYLGFSEQGYRY

-1134 GRGAAEKAVLYGL
+1134 GRGAAEKAILYGL
-1147 DNKGNR
+1147 DNAGR
-1153 ISIEQDG
+1153 RVTIEQDG
-1160 PWALLKVLND
+1160 PWALLKVLNE

-1184 WDLKDKSEHELKV
+1184 WELVDKSEQSLTV

-1219 LPNSLFSPSPQ
+1219 LPNSLFAPKPQ
-1230 FANANKNT
+1230 LAQASRAS

>member
-9 GMVHF
+9 GLVHF

-29 LIAVLSIV
+29 LIAVLSII

-44 GLDTTDKKLIAMG
+44 GLDTTDKKLIAMA
-57 AVTAVFILF
+57 AVTAVFIVF

-104 EALGSLKASHLGAG
+104 EALSSLKASHLGAG

-148 GLHFPYSNSS
+148 GLHFPYSNSN

-199 SFLNLLKKYRPK
+199 SFLSLLKKYRPK

-225 VLTSDSEEIRH
+225 VLTSDSEEIRQ

-247 LITEL
+247 LITQL

-277 LTEKEREQVWG
+277 LTEKEREQVFG

-302 AEMFELRMEE
+302 AEMFEVRMEE
-312 LYARLCEQRMGKVA
+312 LYQRLCEQRLSKVA

-359 KSNPYQEVP
+359 KANPYQEVP

-381 GTPIERVNNGVRDQ
+381 GTPIERITNGVRDQ
-395 FGVVVVE
+395 FGAVVVE

-442 KGLTVTTGL
+442 KGLTVTSGL
-451 ASIAAI
+451 ASIAAV

-483 EVNVNKAKDDQKLA
+483 EANVNKAKDEQKLA
-497 ATLALFEHYQELMSY
+497 ATLDLFEHYQSLNNY
-512 EQQLPWY
+512 EKQLPWY

-528 ETTQSVAT
+528 ETLTSVSQ

-547 LPAQKHV
+547 LPAEKQT
-554 LAQLKQ
+554 LAQLKEFEAI
-560 HDGQW
+560 W
-565 NSDDPDARAGIRQ
+565 SADDADARAASRQ
-578 TYYDALKLHLM
+578 AYYDALKLHLM

-597 EPDFAK
+597 DDEFAK
-603 LQLLTFIGEHF
+603 QQLLSFISQHF
-614 NIDLSA
+614 NIEIDAQADSPITSQLNDLV
-620 KEDAPIYN
+620 
-628 QLTALL
+628 
-634 DLYLENVSADI
+634 DLYLANISTDLEN
-645 AQPGSIMFWQL
+645 PGEILFWQN

-661 YAARNNLNTQPE
+661 LNARNSLNTQPE
-673 AQPLYQQ
+673 AEPLYQQ
-680 IMTSFAERKKALQ
+680 IISSFAERKKAIQ
-693 LNQFMSANNRDV
+693 LKQFMAAKNRDV
-705 LKSNFEIPYV
+705 LKSNFSIPYV
-715 YTDAGWR
+715 YTNAGWQ
-722 EYVYPEINRISRLV
+722 EYVYPEIKRISRLV

-748 EGQNAVDEAQADAL
+748 SGQNAVDEAQADAL
-762 AKAMRAYYFKDYGN
+762 AKAMRSYYFKDYGN
-776 TWFEFLNSI
+776 TWFAFLNSI
-785 EVPAFRDLNDASIDF
+785 KVPTFRDLNDASINF
-800 ARLSSNDGPLIDLM
+800 ARLSSTDGPLIDLM
-814 TLVNTNILLAD
+814 TLVNDNIVVAD
-825 EPSAVT
+825 KPSAVS

-837 ATLVAG
+837 ATILSG
-843 ASDAAQKK
+843 ATDTAAKK
-851 VAKGKIAKQA
+851 VAKGKLAKQVA
-861 ISSKPDFSQMSTVRA
+861 ERPDFSQVSTVRA
-876 PELES
+876 PELET
-881 RFADLRRFTQ
+881 RFADLRRFSQ
-891 NDENKR
+891 HDEDKQM
-897 SSDYMGQYISSL
+897 SDYMSQYVSSL

-919 AASNEDDG
+919 AASNEDDA
-927 QAMSFVQDLLSGNN
+927 QAMVFVQDLLSGNS
-941 QTNALQSSWI
+941 QDNALQSSWI
-951 IIESQTRALDPQTKE
+951 IIESQTRALDPETKD
-966 TLDKLFK
+966 TLDVLFK
-973 APLQAGIATIMV
+973 APLQSGIASIMA
-985 KARNQL
+985 KARSQL
-991 NEAWDNQVYTMY
+991 NEEWENQVYTMY

-1028 LNTETGILWNFINTQ
+1028 LNSETGVLWNFINSQ
-1043 LKPFMKVRRGVWK
+1043 LKPFMKVRRGVWE
-1056 EKLWNGVGI
+1056 EKQWNGVGI
-1065 GFNKELLSGLTK
+1065 GFNQELLDGLTK
-1077 ANKVSR
+1077 ANKVTR
-1083 SLFTN
+1083 SLFLN
-1088 GSDTAGFNFQMM
+1088 GSDAAGFNFQMM
-1100 PVPQRGIR
+1100 PVPQKGIR
-1108 ETFLGFSEQGYRY
+1108 ETYLGFSEQGYRY

-1134 GRGAAEKAVLYGL
+1134 GRGAAEKAILYGL
-1147 DNKGNR
+1147 DNAGR
-1153 ISIEQDG
+1153 RVTIEQDG
-1160 PWALLKVLND
+1160 PWALLKVLNE

-1184 WDLKDKSEHELKV
+1184 WELVDKSEQSLTV

-1219 LPNSLFSPSPQ
+1219 LPNSLFAPKPQ
-1230 FANANKNT
+1230 LAQASRAS

>member
-9 GMVHF
+9 GLVHF

-29 LIAVLSIV
+29 LIAVLSII

-44 GLDTTDKKLIAMG
+44 GLDTTDKKLIAMA
-57 AVTAVFILF
+57 AVTAVFIVF

-104 EALGSLKASHLGAG
+104 EALSSLKASHLGAG

-133 IGPSATGKSTLFANS
+133 IGPSATGKSTLFSNS
-148 GLHFPYSNSS
+148 GLHFPYSNSN

-199 SFLNLLKKYRPK
+199 SFLSLLKKYRPK

-225 VLTSDSEEIRH
+225 VLTSDSEEIRQ

-247 LITEL
+247 LITQL

-277 LTEKEREQVWG
+277 LTEKEREQVFG

-302 AEMFELRMEE
+302 AEMFEVRMEE
-312 LYARLCEQRMGKVA
+312 LYQRLCEQRLSKVA

-359 KSNPYQEVP
+359 KANPYQEVP

-381 GTPIERVNNGVRDQ
+381 GTPIERITNGVRDQ
-395 FGVVVVE
+395 FGAVVVE

-442 KGLTVTTGL
+442 KGLTVTSGL
-451 ASIAAI
+451 ASIAAV

-483 EVNVNKAKDDQKLA
+483 EANVNKAKDEQKLA
-497 ATLALFEHYQELMSY
+497 ATLDLFEHYQSLNNY
-512 EQQLPWY
+512 EKQLPWY

-528 ETTQSVAT
+528 ETLTSVSQ

-547 LPAQKHV
+547 LPAEKQT
-554 LAQLKQ
+554 LAQLKEFEAI
-560 HDGQW
+560 W
-565 NSDDPDARAGIRQ
+565 SADDADARAASRQ
-578 TYYDALKLHLM
+578 AYYDALKLHLM

-597 EPDFAK
+597 DNKFAK
-603 LQLLTFIGEHF
+603 QQLLSFISQHF
-614 NIDLSA
+614 NIEIDAQADSPITSQLNDLV
-620 KEDAPIYN
+620 
-628 QLTALL
+628 
-634 DLYLENVSADI
+634 DLYLANISTDLEN
-645 AQPGSIMFWQL
+645 PGEILFWQN

-661 YAARNNLNTQPE
+661 LNARNSLNTQPE
-673 AQPLYQQ
+673 AEPLYQQ
-680 IMTSFAERKKALQ
+680 IISSFAERKKAIQ
-693 LNQFMSANNRDV
+693 LKQFMAAKNRDV
-705 LKSNFEIPYV
+705 LKSNFSIPYV
-715 YTDAGWR
+715 YTNAGWQ
-722 EYVYPEINRISRLV
+722 EYVYPEIKRISRLV

-748 EGQNAVDEAQADAL
+748 SGQNAVDEAQADAL
-762 AKAMRAYYFKDYGN
+762 AKAMRSYYFKDYGN
-776 TWFEFLNSI
+776 TWFAFLNSI
-785 EVPAFRDLNDASIDF
+785 KVPTFRDLNDASINF
-800 ARLSSNDGPLIDLM
+800 ARLSSTDGPLIDLM
-814 TLVNTNILLAD
+814 TLVNDNIVVAD
-825 EPSAVT
+825 KPSAVS

-837 ATLVAG
+837 ATILSG
-843 ASDAAQKK
+843 ATDTAAKK
-851 VAKGKIAKQA
+851 VAKGKLAKQVA
-861 ISSKPDFSQMSTVRA
+861 ERPDFSQVSTVRA
-876 PELES
+876 PELET
-881 RFADLRRFTQ
+881 RFADLRRFSQ
-891 NDENKR
+891 HDEDKQM
-897 SSDYMGQYISSL
+897 SDYMSQYISSL

-919 AASNEDDG
+919 AASNEDDA
-927 QAMSFVQDLLSGNN
+927 QAMGFVQDLLSGNS
-941 QTNALQSSWI
+941 QDNALQSSWI
-951 IIESQTRALDPQTKE
+951 IIESQTRALDPETKD
-966 TLDKLFK
+966 TLDVLFK
-973 APLQAGIATIMV
+973 APLQSGIASIMA
-985 KARNQL
+985 KARSQL
-991 NEAWDNQVYTMY
+991 NEEWENQVYTMY

-1028 LNTETGILWNFINTQ
+1028 LNSETGVLWNFINSQ
-1043 LKPFMKVRRGVWK
+1043 LKPFMKVRRGVWE
-1056 EKLWNGVGI
+1056 EKQWNGVGI
-1065 GFNKELLSGLTK
+1065 GFNQELLDGLTK
-1077 ANKVSR
+1077 ANKVTR
-1083 SLFTN
+1083 SLFLN
-1088 GSDTAGFNFQMM
+1088 GSDAAGFNFQMM
-1100 PVPQRGIR
+1100 PVPQKGIR
-1108 ETFLGFSEQGYRY
+1108 ETYLGFSEQGYRY

-1134 GRGAAEKAVLYGL
+1134 GRGAAEKAILYGL
-1147 DNKGNR
+1147 DNTGR
-1153 ISIEQDG
+1153 RVTIEQDG
-1160 PWALLKVLND
+1160 PWALLKVLNE

-1184 WDLKDKSEHELKV
+1184 WELVDKSEQSLTV

-1219 LPNSLFSPSPQ
+1219 LPNSLFAPKPQ
-1230 FANANKNT
+1230 LAQASRAS